1 MMNIKQIR
9 LDSFGPYENWMFQSG
24 PNGVQLVYGAN
35 ESGKTSLLEGM
46 RALLFG
52 GKHKKYGYVNG
63 SLELDKDGIAYHLG
77 RQNKNLDFYS
87 PGGPNLKDEPN
98 QLWWHGLDK
107 KTYNRIFG
115 LTLDDLQGVDVLNE
129 VDVRARFFGAEGGEQ
144 LGNVVKTIEMSAN
157 DLLVAS
163 ASGKRR
169 INVLIEQL
177 QENKARL
184 SALSAHEEQYVE
196 LQQALRASEDTEA
209 EIQNQIKEWQD
220 YREGVEMVLRAW
232 DTYRRSEE
240 ARQHMQR
247 FTPPETLNRDAF
259 LGIDEGLR
267 EARQSMQMWL
277 DKEEALKPENFD
289 PNSPFT
295 MYGQDI
301 EDLIQQGAQWE
312 QLRREC
318 EEGDA
323 YIAKVKEQLD
333 FSRGLQ
339 SAWRKDESVP
349 TDVNWF
355 EGERLSKRLRTA
367 KDQLLYWQGQDPALQ
382 VEAKSSESEAVVKD
396 SSVESDKTGV
406 VNNWAHQ
413 ELEAVIADIAD
424 LEAQIG
430 EEGSTRKAA
439 LPVWLQRIGGIGA
452 VVGVLLSLA
461 GLIALESALYS
472 VGGIVLLILGLGLFW
487 YGWRLRHIDN
497 ADLSRWM
504 RELDRLQQRKAY
516 LETQLDIPLPKE
528 SSNVPN
534 LETAAIEQR
543 YNEEG
548 KQLQANYDK
557 ALAEWQAWIPE
568 GAAKSLNEDDFFS
581 MKHEYDQYY
590 EQLRTIEGYEK
601 RLEEH
606 KESLRVIE
614 DQAVTLWYNLG
625 IEAPVS
631 PTELKRIYNQYKNF
645 QQQMIRWEQKESQR
659 KSYRMEYDNW
669 HRKEKELLLEQKAL
683 LEKSGLSGAN
693 EYRQKLIDEDQYK
706 QWATIY
712 KQSQVQLELLTPEG
726 ENKDLFYR
734 RLREGNKDNWND
746 ELVHADQELGAR
758 KDAMANLYEKRGQ
771 IVEAMR
777 ALGSDQ
783 EQREAIQQRKELE
796 SELESALEDWATQVV
811 IGHCMER
818 AQQSYEEESQPKML
832 ELASQ
837 YINRLT
843 NGTYTLD
850 MWGLQDGLALL
861 NERGDRLP
869 ISRWSSGLA
878 DQVYL
883 ALRLALAKVFS
894 YQVDALPIILD
905 DILVRFDENRQKG
918 ALELLAELGQQQQ
931 IWLFTCQQQVY
942 YMGQAISGIDTH
954 ILQRA

>member
-1 MMNIKQIR
+1 MNIKQIR
-9 LDSFGPYENWMFQSG
+9 LDSFGPYENWMFKAGSS
-24 PNGVQLVYGAN
+24 GVQLIYGAN

-46 RALLFG
+46 RSLLFG
-52 GKHKKYGYVNG
+52 GKHKKYGYVSG
-63 SLELDKDGIAYHLG
+63 SLEIDKEGKIYHLG
-77 RQNKNLDFYS
+77 RQHKKLDFYS
-87 PGGPNLKDEPN
+87 PGEPSLKEEPN

-115 LTLDDLQGVDVLNE
+115 LTLEDLQGVDILNE

-144 LGNVVKTIEMSAN
+144 LGDLVKSIETNAN

-163 ASGKRR
+163 TSGKRR
-169 INVLIEQL
+169 INVLIDQL

-184 SALSAHEEQYVE
+184 SALSEHEVQYVE
-196 LQQALRASEDTEA
+196 LQQTLHASEDTEA
-209 EIQNQIKEWQD
+209 EIKNQIKEWQE

-240 ARQHMQR
+240 ARHHMQQ
-247 FTPPETLNRDAF
+247 FIAPDTLDRNTF
-259 LGIDEGLR
+259 LSIDEGLR
-267 EARQSMQMWL
+267 EARQNMQLWL

-295 MYGQDI
+295 THGQDI
-301 EDLIQQGAQWE
+301 EDLIQQGAKWE

-318 EEGDA
+318 EEGEA
-323 YIAKVKEQLD
+323 YIAKVKEQLE
-333 FSRGLQ
+333 FSKGLQ
-339 SAWRKDESVP
+339 SSWRKDESVP
-349 TDVNWF
+349 SDVNWF

-367 KDQLLYWQGQDPALQ
+367 KDQLLYWQSQAPSLQ
-382 VEAKSSESEAVVKD
+382 KESKISESRTTVPSSEGA
-396 SSVESDKTGV
+396 SVNE
-406 VNNWAHQ
+406 WAHQ
-413 ELEAVIADIAD
+413 ELQTVISDIVD
-424 LEAQIG
+424 LESRIG
-430 EEGSTRKAA
+430 ENGDTRMASM
-439 LPVWLQRIGGIGA
+439 PVWLQRIGGIGA
-452 VVGVLLSLA
+452 VIGVLMSLA
-461 GLIALESALYS
+461 GLIALESVLYS
-472 VGGIVLLILGLGLFW
+472 IGGIILLILGLGLFW
-487 YGWRLRHIDN
+487 YGWRLRHVDDSDI
-497 ADLSRWM
+497 ARWM

-516 LETQLDIPLPKE
+516 LETQLNTPL
-528 SSNVPN
+528 SVMSLDVPN

-543 YNEEG
+543 YKEEG
-548 KQLQANYDK
+548 QQLQANYEK
-557 ALAEWQAWIPE
+557 ALAEWQAWIPD
-568 GAAKSLNEDDFFS
+568 GAAKSLDEEDFFS

-631 PTELKRIYNQYKNF
+631 PTELKRVYNQYKNF

-693 EYRQKLIDEDQYK
+693 EYRQKLIDEDQFK
-706 QWATIY
+706 QWETIY
-712 KQSQVQLELLTPEG
+712 KQSQVQLDLLTPNG

-734 RLREGNKDNWND
+734 RLREGNKENWTD
-746 ELVHADQELGAR
+746 ELAHADQELGAR

-777 ALGSDQ
+777 ALGTDQ
-783 EQREAIQQRKELE
+783 EQREVIQQRQQLE

-811 IGHCMER
+811 ISHCMER
-818 AQQSYEEESQPKML
+818 AQESYEEESQPKML

-837 YINRLT
+837 YIKQLT
-843 NGTYTLD
+843 NGIYTFD

-861 NERGDRLP
+861 NERGNRL
-869 ISRWSSGLA
+869 SMNHWSSGLA

-894 YQVDALPIILD
+894 FQVDALPIILD
-905 DILVRFDENRQKG
+905 DILVRFDEDRQKS
-918 ALELLAELGQQQQ
+918 ALELLAELGKHQQ

>member
-1 MMNIKQIR
+1 MNIKQIR
-9 LDSFGPYENWMFQSG
+9 LDSFGPYENWMFKAGSS
-24 PNGVQLVYGAN
+24 GVQLIYGAN

-46 RALLFG
+46 RSLLFG
-52 GKHKKYGYVNG
+52 GKHKKYGYVSG
-63 SLELDKDGIAYHLG
+63 SLEIDKEGKIYHLG
-77 RQNKNLDFYS
+77 RQHKKLDFYS
-87 PGGPNLKDEPN
+87 PGEPSLKEEPN

-115 LTLDDLQGVDVLNE
+115 LTLEDLQGVDILNE

-144 LGNVVKTIEMSAN
+144 LGDLVKSIETNAN

-163 ASGKRR
+163 TSGKRR
-169 INVLIEQL
+169 INVLIDQL

-184 SALSAHEEQYVE
+184 SALSEHETQYVE
-196 LQQALRASEDTEA
+196 LQQTLHASEDTEA
-209 EIQNQIKEWQD
+209 EIKNQIKEWQE

-240 ARQHMQR
+240 ARHHMQQ
-247 FTPPETLNRDAF
+247 FIAPDTLDRNTF
-259 LGIDEGLR
+259 LSIDEGLR
-267 EARQSMQMWL
+267 EARQNMRLWL

-295 MYGQDI
+295 THGQDI
-301 EDLIQQGAQWE
+301 EDLIQQGAKWE

-318 EEGDA
+318 EEGEA
-323 YIAKVKEQLD
+323 YIAKVKEQLE
-333 FSRGLQ
+333 FSKGLQ
-339 SAWRKDESVP
+339 SSWRKDESVP
-349 TDVNWF
+349 SDVNWF

-367 KDQLLYWQGQDPALQ
+367 KDQLLYWQSQAPSLQ
-382 VEAKSSESEAVVKD
+382 KESKISESRTTVPSSEGA
-396 SSVESDKTGV
+396 SVNE
-406 VNNWAHQ
+406 WAHQ
-413 ELEAVIADIAD
+413 ELQTVISDIVD
-424 LEAQIG
+424 LESRIG
-430 EEGSTRKAA
+430 ENGDTRMASM
-439 LPVWLQRIGGIGA
+439 PVWLQRIGGIGA
-452 VVGVLLSLA
+452 VIGVLMSLA
-461 GLIALESALYS
+461 GLIALESVLYS
-472 VGGIVLLILGLGLFW
+472 IGGIILLILGLGLFW
-487 YGWRLRHIDN
+487 YGWRLRHVDDSDI
-497 ADLSRWM
+497 ARWM

-516 LETQLDIPLPKE
+516 LETQLNTPLSVM
-528 SSNVPN
+528 SSDVPN

-543 YNEEG
+543 YKEEG
-548 KQLQANYDK
+548 QQLQANYEK
-557 ALAEWQAWIPE
+557 ALAEWQAWIPD
-568 GAAKSLNEDDFFS
+568 GAAKSLDEEDFFS

-631 PTELKRIYNQYKNF
+631 PTELKRVYNQYKNF

-693 EYRQKLIDEDQYK
+693 EYRQKLIDEDQFK
-706 QWATIY
+706 QWETIY
-712 KQSQVQLELLTPEG
+712 KQSQVQLDLLTPNG

-734 RLREGNKDNWND
+734 RLREGNKENWTD
-746 ELVHADQELGAR
+746 ELAHADQELEAR
-758 KDAMANLYEKRGQ
+758 KDAMTNLYEKRGQ
-771 IVEAMR
+771 VVEAMR
-777 ALGSDQ
+777 ALGTDQ
-783 EQREAIQQRKELE
+783 EQREVIQQRQQLE

-811 IGHCMER
+811 ISHCMER
-818 AQQSYEEESQPKML
+818 AQESYEEESQPKML

-837 YINRLT
+837 YIKQLT
-843 NGTYTLD
+843 NGIYTFD

-861 NERGDRLP
+861 NERGDRL
-869 ISRWSSGLA
+869 SMSHWSSGLA

-894 YQVDALPIILD
+894 FQVDALPIILD
-905 DILVRFDENRQKG
+905 DILVRFDEDRQKS
-918 ALELLAELGQQQQ
+918 ALELLAELGKHQQ

>member
-1 MMNIKQIR
+1 MNIKQIR
-9 LDSFGPYENWMFQSG
+9 LDSFGPYENWMFKAGSS
-24 PNGVQLVYGAN
+24 GVQLIYGAN

-46 RALLFG
+46 RSLLFG
-52 GKHKKYGYVNG
+52 GKHKKYGYVSG
-63 SLELDKDGIAYHLG
+63 SLEIDKEGKIYHLG
-77 RQNKNLDFYS
+77 RQHKKLDFYS
-87 PGGPNLKDEPN
+87 PGEPSLKEEPN

-115 LTLDDLQGVDVLNE
+115 LTLEDLQGVDILNE

-144 LGNVVKTIEMSAN
+144 LGDLVKSIETNAN

-163 ASGKRR
+163 TSGKRR
-169 INVLIEQL
+169 INVLIDQL

-184 SALSAHEEQYVE
+184 SALSEHETQYVE
-196 LQQALRASEDTEA
+196 LQQTLHASEDTEA
-209 EIQNQIKEWQD
+209 EIKNQIKEWQE
-220 YREGVEMVLRAW
+220 YREGIEMVLRAW

-240 ARQHMQR
+240 ARHHMQQ
-247 FTPPETLNRDAF
+247 FIAPDTLDRNTF
-259 LGIDEGLR
+259 LSIDEGLR
-267 EARQSMQMWL
+267 EARQNMQLWL

-295 MYGQDI
+295 THGQDI
-301 EDLIQQGAQWE
+301 EDLIQQGAKWE

-318 EEGDA
+318 EEGEA
-323 YIAKVKEQLD
+323 YIAKVKEQLE
-333 FSRGLQ
+333 FSKGLQ
-339 SAWRKDESVP
+339 SSWRKDESVP
-349 TDVNWF
+349 SDVNWF

-367 KDQLLYWQGQDPALQ
+367 KDQLLYWQSQAPSLQ
-382 VEAKSSESEAVVKD
+382 KESKISESRTTVPSSEGA
-396 SSVESDKTGV
+396 SVNE
-406 VNNWAHQ
+406 WAHQ
-413 ELEAVIADIAD
+413 ELQTVISDIVD
-424 LEAQIG
+424 LESRIG
-430 EEGSTRKAA
+430 ENGDTRMASM
-439 LPVWLQRIGGIGA
+439 PVWLQRIGGIGA
-452 VVGVLLSLA
+452 VIGVLMSLA
-461 GLIALESALYS
+461 GLIALESVLYS
-472 VGGIVLLILGLGLFW
+472 IGGIILLILGLGLFW
-487 YGWRLRHIDN
+487 YGWRLRHVDDSDI
-497 ADLSRWM
+497 ARWM

-516 LETQLDIPLPKE
+516 LETQLNTPLSVM
-528 SSNVPN
+528 SSDVPN

-543 YNEEG
+543 YKEEG
-548 KQLQANYDK
+548 QQLQANYEK
-557 ALAEWQAWIPE
+557 ALAEWQAWIPD
-568 GAAKSLNEDDFFS
+568 GAAKSLDEEDFFS

-631 PTELKRIYNQYKNF
+631 PTELKRVYNQYKNF

-693 EYRQKLIDEDQYK
+693 EYRQKLIDEDQFK
-706 QWATIY
+706 QWETIY
-712 KQSQVQLELLTPEG
+712 KQSQVQLDLLTPNG

-734 RLREGNKDNWND
+734 RLREGNKENWTD
-746 ELVHADQELGAR
+746 ELAHADQELEAR
-758 KDAMANLYEKRGQ
+758 KDAMTNLYEKRGQ
-771 IVEAMR
+771 VVEAMR
-777 ALGSDQ
+777 ALGTDQ
-783 EQREAIQQRKELE
+783 EQREVIQQRQQLE

-811 IGHCMER
+811 ISHCMER
-818 AQQSYEEESQPKML
+818 AQESYEEESQPKML

-837 YINRLT
+837 YIKQLT
-843 NGTYTLD
+843 NGIYTFD

-861 NERGDRLP
+861 NERGDRL
-869 ISRWSSGLA
+869 SMSHWSSGLA

-894 YQVDALPIILD
+894 FQVDALPIILD
-905 DILVRFDENRQKG
+905 DILVRFDEDRQKS
-918 ALELLAELGQQQQ
+918 ALELLAELGKHQQ

>member
-1 MMNIKQIR
+1 MNIKQIR
-9 LDSFGPYENWMFQSG
+9 LDSFGPYENWMFKAGSS
-24 PNGVQLVYGAN
+24 GVQLIYGAN

-46 RALLFG
+46 RSLLFG
-52 GKHKKYGYVNG
+52 GKHKKYGYVSG
-63 SLELDKDGIAYHLG
+63 SLEIDKEGKIYHLG
-77 RQNKNLDFYS
+77 RQHKKLDFYS
-87 PGGPNLKDEPN
+87 PGELSLKEEPN

-115 LTLDDLQGVDVLNE
+115 LTLEDLQGVDILNE

-144 LGNVVKTIEMSAN
+144 LGDLVKSIETNAN

-163 ASGKRR
+163 TSGKRR
-169 INVLIEQL
+169 INVLIDQL

-184 SALSAHEEQYVE
+184 SALSEHETQYVE
-196 LQQALRASEDTEA
+196 LQQTLHASEDTEA
-209 EIQNQIKEWQD
+209 EIKNQIKEWQE

-240 ARQHMQR
+240 ARHHMQQ
-247 FTPPETLNRDAF
+247 FIAPDTLDRNTF
-259 LGIDEGLR
+259 LSIDEGLR
-267 EARQSMQMWL
+267 EARQNMQLWL

-295 MYGQDI
+295 THGQDI
-301 EDLIQQGAQWE
+301 EDLIQQGAKWE

-318 EEGDA
+318 EEGEA
-323 YIAKVKEQLD
+323 YIAKVKEQLE
-333 FSRGLQ
+333 FSKGLQ
-339 SAWRKDESVP
+339 SSWRKDESVP
-349 TDVNWF
+349 SDVNWF

-367 KDQLLYWQGQDPALQ
+367 KDQLLYWQSQAPSLQ
-382 VEAKSSESEAVVKD
+382 KESKISESRTTVPSSEGA
-396 SSVESDKTGV
+396 SVNE
-406 VNNWAHQ
+406 WAHQ
-413 ELEAVIADIAD
+413 ELQTVISDIVD
-424 LEAQIG
+424 LESRIG
-430 EEGSTRKAA
+430 ENGDTRMASM
-439 LPVWLQRIGGIGA
+439 PVWLQRIGGIGA
-452 VVGVLLSLA
+452 VIGVLMSLA
-461 GLIALESALYS
+461 GLIALESVLYS
-472 VGGIVLLILGLGLFW
+472 IGGIILLILGLGLFW
-487 YGWRLRHIDN
+487 YGWRLRHVDDSDI
-497 ADLSRWM
+497 ARWM

-516 LETQLDIPLPKE
+516 LETQLNTPLSVM
-528 SSNVPN
+528 SSDVPN

-543 YNEEG
+543 YKEEG
-548 KQLQANYDK
+548 QQLQANYEK
-557 ALAEWQAWIPE
+557 ALAEWQAWIPD
-568 GAAKSLNEDDFFS
+568 GAAKSLDEEDFFS

-631 PTELKRIYNQYKNF
+631 PTELKRVYNQYKNF

-693 EYRQKLIDEDQYK
+693 EYRQKLIDEDQFK
-706 QWATIY
+706 QWETIY
-712 KQSQVQLELLTPEG
+712 KQSQVQLDLLTPNG

-734 RLREGNKDNWND
+734 RLREGNKENWTD
-746 ELVHADQELGAR
+746 ELAHADQELEAR
-758 KDAMANLYEKRGQ
+758 KDAMTNLYEKRGQ
-771 IVEAMR
+771 VVEAMR
-777 ALGSDQ
+777 ALGTDQ
-783 EQREAIQQRKELE
+783 EQREVIQQRQQLE

-811 IGHCMER
+811 ISHCMER
-818 AQQSYEEESQPKML
+818 AQESYEEESQPKML

-837 YINRLT
+837 YIKQLT
-843 NGTYTLD
+843 NGIYTFD

-861 NERGDRLP
+861 NERGDRL
-869 ISRWSSGLA
+869 SMSHWSSGLA

-894 YQVDALPIILD
+894 FQVDALPIILD
-905 DILVRFDENRQKG
+905 DILVRFDEDRQKS
-918 ALELLAELGQQQQ
+918 ALELLAELGKHQQ

>member
-9 LDSFGPYENWMFQSG
+9 LDSFGPYENWMFKSG
-24 PNGVQLVYGAN
+24 SSGVQLIYGAN

-46 RALLFG
+46 RSLLFG
-52 GKHKKYGYVNG
+52 GKHKKYGYVSG
-63 SLELDKDGIAYHLG
+63 SLEIDKEGRTYHLG
-77 RQNKNLDFYS
+77 RQNKKLDFYS
-87 PGGPNLKDEPN
+87 PGEPSFKEEPN

-115 LTLDDLQGVDVLNE
+115 LTLEDLQGVDILNE

-144 LGNVVKTIEMSAN
+144 LGDLVKSIETNAN

-163 ASGKRR
+163 TSGKRR
-169 INVLIEQL
+169 INMLIDQL

-184 SALSAHEEQYVE
+184 SALSEHETQYVE
-196 LQQALRASEDTEA
+196 LQQTLHASEDTEA
-209 EIQNQIKEWQD
+209 EIKNQIKEWQE

-240 ARQHMQR
+240 ARHHMQQ
-247 FTPPETLNRDAF
+247 FIAPDTLDRNTF
-259 LGIDEGLR
+259 LSIDEGLR
-267 EARQSMQMWL
+267 EARQNMRLWL

-295 MYGQDI
+295 THGQDI
-301 EDLIQQGAQWE
+301 EDLIQQGAKWE

-318 EEGDA
+318 EEGEA
-323 YIAKVKEQLD
+323 YIAKVKEQLE
-333 FSRGLQ
+333 FSKGLQ
-339 SAWRKDESVP
+339 SSWRKDESVP
-349 TDVNWF
+349 SDVNWF

-367 KDQLLYWQGQDPALQ
+367 KDQLLYWQSQAPSLQ
-382 VEAKSSESEAVVKD
+382 KESKISESRTTVPSSEGA
-396 SSVESDKTGV
+396 SVNE
-406 VNNWAHQ
+406 WANQ
-413 ELEAVIADIAD
+413 ELQTVISDIVD
-424 LEAQIG
+424 LESRIG
-430 EEGSTRKAA
+430 ENGDTRMASM
-439 LPVWLQRIGGIGA
+439 PVWLQRIGGIGA
-452 VVGVLLSLA
+452 VIGVLMSLA
-461 GLIALESALYS
+461 GLIALESVLYS
-472 VGGIVLLILGLGLFW
+472 IGGIILLILGLGLFW
-487 YGWRLRHIDN
+487 YGWRLRHVDDSDI
-497 ADLSRWM
+497 ARWM

-516 LETQLDIPLPKE
+516 LETQLNTPLSVM
-528 SSNVPN
+528 SSDVPN

-543 YNEEG
+543 YKEEG
-548 KQLQANYDK
+548 QQLQANYEK
-557 ALAEWQAWIPE
+557 ALAEWQAWIPD
-568 GAAKSLNEDDFFS
+568 GAAKSLDEEDFFS

-631 PTELKRIYNQYKNF
+631 PTELKRVYNQYKNF

-693 EYRQKLIDEDQYK
+693 EYRQKLIDEDQFK
-706 QWATIY
+706 QWETIY
-712 KQSQVQLELLTPEG
+712 KQSQVQLDLLTPNG

-734 RLREGNKDNWND
+734 RLREGNKENWTD
-746 ELVHADQELGAR
+746 ELAHADQELGAR

-777 ALGSDQ
+777 ALGTDQ
-783 EQREAIQQRKELE
+783 EQREVIQQRQQLE

-811 IGHCMER
+811 ISHCMER
-818 AQQSYEEESQPKML
+818 AQESYEEESQPKML

-837 YINRLT
+837 YIKQLT
-843 NGTYTLD
+843 NGIYTFD

-861 NERGDRLP
+861 NERGDRL
-869 ISRWSSGLA
+869 SMSHWSSGLA

-894 YQVDALPIILD
+894 FQVDALPIILD
-905 DILVRFDENRQKG
+905 DILVRFDEDRQKS
-918 ALELLAELGQQQQ
+918 ALKLLAELGKHQQ

>member
-1 MMNIKQIR
+1 MNIKQIR
-9 LDSFGPYENWMFQSG
+9 LDSFGPYENWMFKSG
-24 PNGVQLVYGAN
+24 SSGVQLIYGAN

-46 RALLFG
+46 RSLLFG
-52 GKHKKYGYVNG
+52 GKHKKYGYVSG
-63 SLELDKDGIAYHLG
+63 SLEIDKEGRTYHLG
-77 RQNKNLDFYS
+77 RQHKKLDFYS
-87 PGGPNLKDEPN
+87 LGEPSFKEEPN

-115 LTLDDLQGVDVLNE
+115 LTLEDLQGVDILNE

-144 LGNVVKTIEMSAN
+144 LGDLVKSIEMNAN

-163 ASGKRR
+163 TSGKRR
-169 INVLIEQL
+169 INVLIDQL

-184 SALSAHEEQYVE
+184 SALSEHEAQYVE
-196 LQQALRASEDTEA
+196 LQQTLHASEDTEA
-209 EIQNQIKEWQD
+209 EIKNQIKEWQE

-240 ARQHMQR
+240 ARHHMQQ
-247 FTPPETLNRDAF
+247 FIAPDTLDRNTF
-259 LGIDEGLR
+259 LSIDEGLR
-267 EARQSMQMWL
+267 EARQNMQLWL

-295 MYGQDI
+295 THGQDI
-301 EDLIQQGAQWE
+301 EDLIQQGAKWE

-318 EEGDA
+318 EEGEA
-323 YIAKVKEQLD
+323 YIAKVKEQLE
-333 FSRGLQ
+333 FSKGLQ
-339 SAWRKDESVP
+339 SSWRKDESVP
-349 TDVNWF
+349 SDVNWF

-367 KDQLLYWQGQDPALQ
+367 KDQLLYWQSQAPSLQ
-382 VEAKSSESEAVVKD
+382 KESKISESRTTVPSSEGA
-396 SSVESDKTGV
+396 SVNE
-406 VNNWAHQ
+406 WAHQ
-413 ELEAVIADIAD
+413 ELQTVISDIVD
-424 LEAQIG
+424 LESRIG
-430 EEGSTRKAA
+430 ENGDTRMASM
-439 LPVWLQRIGGIGA
+439 PVWLQRIGGIGA
-452 VVGVLLSLA
+452 VIGVLMSLA
-461 GLIALESALYS
+461 GLIALESVLYS
-472 VGGIVLLILGLGLFW
+472 IGGIILLILGLGLFW
-487 YGWRLRHIDN
+487 YGWRLRHVDDSDI
-497 ADLSRWM
+497 ARWM

-516 LETQLDIPLPKE
+516 LETQLNTPLSVM
-528 SSNVPN
+528 SSDVPN

-543 YNEEG
+543 YKEEG
-548 KQLQANYDK
+548 QQLQANYEK
-557 ALAEWQAWIPE
+557 ALAEWQAWIPD
-568 GAAKSLNEDDFFS
+568 GAAKSLDEEDFFS

-631 PTELKRIYNQYKNF
+631 PTELKRVYNQYKNF

-693 EYRQKLIDEDQYK
+693 EYRQKLIDEDQFK
-706 QWATIY
+706 QWETIY
-712 KQSQVQLELLTPEG
+712 KQSQVQLDLLTPNG

-734 RLREGNKDNWND
+734 RLREGNKENWTD
-746 ELVHADQELGAR
+746 ELAHADQELEAR
-758 KDAMANLYEKRGQ
+758 KDAMTNLYEKRGQ
-771 IVEAMR
+771 VVEAMR
-777 ALGSDQ
+777 ALGTDQ
-783 EQREAIQQRKELE
+783 EQREVIQQRQQLE

-811 IGHCMER
+811 ISHCMER
-818 AQQSYEEESQPKML
+818 AQESYEEESQPKML

-837 YINRLT
+837 YIKQLT
-843 NGTYTLD
+843 NGIYTFD

-861 NERGDRLP
+861 NERGDRL
-869 ISRWSSGLA
+869 SMSHWSSGLA

-894 YQVDALPIILD
+894 FQVDALPIILD
-905 DILVRFDENRQKG
+905 DILVRFDEDRQKS
-918 ALELLAELGQQQQ
+918 ALELLAELGKHQQ

>member
-1 MMNIKQIR
+1 MNIKQIR
-9 LDSFGPYENWMFQSG
+9 LDSFGPYENWTFKSG

-46 RALLFG
+46 RSLLFG
-52 GKHKKYGYVNG
+52 GKHKKYGYVSG
-63 SLELDKDGIAYHLG
+63 SLELDKEGTTYHLG

-87 PGGPNLKDEPN
+87 PGEPSIKDEPN

-115 LTLDDLQGVDVLNE
+115 LTLEDLQGVDILNE

-144 LGNVVKTIEMSAN
+144 LGDVVKSIETNAN

-169 INVLIEQL
+169 INVLIDQL

-184 SALSAHEEQYVE
+184 SALGEHETQYVE
-196 LQQALRASEDTEA
+196 LQQALKASEDTEA

-240 ARQHMQR
+240 ARRRMQQ
-247 FTPPETLNRDAF
+247 FTSPDTLDRDAF
-259 LGIDEGLR
+259 LSIDEGLR
-267 EARQSMQMWL
+267 EARQNMQLWL

-295 MYGQDI
+295 TYGQDI
-301 EDLIQQGAQWE
+301 EDLIQQGAKWE

-318 EEGDA
+318 EEGEA

-339 SAWRKDESVP
+339 SSWRKDESVP

-367 KDQLLYWQGQDPALQ
+367 KDQLLYWQSQAPSLQ
-382 VEAKSSESEAVVKD
+382 KEPKISED
-396 SSVESDKTGV
+396 SSSVDTGENSP
-406 VNNWAHQ
+406 VNTWAQQ
-413 ELEAVIADIAD
+413 ELQAVMTDIAD
-424 LEAQIG
+424 LESRLG
-430 EEGSTRKAA
+430 EHGSIRMAA
-439 LPVWLQRIGGIGA
+439 MPIWLQRIGGIGA
-452 VVGVLLSLA
+452 VVGVLMSLA
-461 GLIALESALYS
+461 GLIALESVLYS
-472 VGGIVLLILGLGLFW
+472 IGGIILLILGLGLFW
-487 YGWRLRHIDN
+487 YGWRLRHVDDSDV
-497 ADLSRWM
+497 ARLM
-504 RELDRLQQRKAY
+504 RELERLQQRKSY
-516 LETQLDIPLPKE
+516 LETQLDAPLPVA
-528 SSNVPN
+528 SDVPN

-543 YNEEG
+543 YNDEG
-548 KQLQANYDK
+548 KQLQANYEK

-568 GAAKSLNEDDFFS
+568 GAAKSLDEDDFFS
-581 MKHEYDQYY
+581 MKHEYDQYS

-601 RLEEH
+601 RLDEH
-606 KESLRVIE
+606 KESLRLIE

-625 IEAPVS
+625 VEAPVS

-693 EYRQKLIDEDQYK
+693 EYRQKLIDEDQFK
-706 QWATIY
+706 QWETIY
-712 KQSQVQLELLTPEG
+712 KQSQVQLGLLTPDG

-734 RLREGNKDNWND
+734 RLREENKENWTD
-746 ELVHADQELGAR
+746 ELAHADQELNAR

-783 EQREAIQQRKELE
+783 EQREAIQQRQELE

-811 IGHCMER
+811 IAHCMER

-837 YINRLT
+837 YIKRLT
-843 NGTYTLD
+843 NGAYTFD

-861 NERGDRLP
+861 NERGERLP
-869 ISRWSSGLA
+869 IHHWSSGLA

-905 DILVRFDENRQKG
+905 DILVRFDEERQKS
-918 ALELLAELGQQQQ
+918 ALELLAELGEHQQ

-942 YMGQAISGIDTH
+942 YMGQAIAGIDTH

>member
-1 MMNIKQIR
+1 MNIKQIR
-9 LDSFGPYENWMFQSG
+9 LDSFGPYENWTFKSG

-46 RALLFG
+46 RSLLFG
-52 GKHKKYGYVNG
+52 GKHKKYGYVSG
-63 SLELDKDGIAYHLG
+63 SLELDKEGTAYHLG

-87 PGGPNLKDEPN
+87 PGEPSIKDEPN

-115 LTLDDLQGVDVLNE
+115 LTLEDLQGVDILNE

-144 LGNVVKTIEMSAN
+144 LGDVVKSIETNAN

-169 INVLIEQL
+169 INVLIERL

-184 SALSAHEEQYVE
+184 SALGEHETQYVE
-196 LQQALRASEDTEA
+196 LQQALKASEDTEA

-240 ARQHMQR
+240 ARRRMQQ
-247 FTPPETLNRDAF
+247 FTSPDTLDRDAF
-259 LGIDEGLR
+259 LSIDEGLR
-267 EARQSMQMWL
+267 EARQNMQLWL

-295 MYGQDI
+295 TYGQDI
-301 EDLIQQGAQWE
+301 EDLIQQGAKWE

-318 EEGDA
+318 EEGEA

-339 SAWRKDESVP
+339 SSWRKDESVP

-367 KDQLLYWQGQDPALQ
+367 KDQLLYWQSQAPSLQ
-382 VEAKSSESEAVVKD
+382 KEPKISED
-396 SSVESDKTGV
+396 SSSVDTGENSP
-406 VNNWAHQ
+406 VNTWAQQ
-413 ELEAVIADIAD
+413 ELQAVMTDIAD
-424 LEAQIG
+424 LESRLG
-430 EEGSTRKAA
+430 EHGSIRMAA
-439 LPVWLQRIGGIGA
+439 MPIWLQRIGGIGA
-452 VVGVLLSLA
+452 VVGVLMSLA
-461 GLIALESALYS
+461 GLIALESVLYS
-472 VGGIVLLILGLGLFW
+472 IGGIILLILGLGLFW
-487 YGWRLRHIDN
+487 YGWRLRHVDDSDV
-497 ADLSRWM
+497 ARLM
-504 RELDRLQQRKAY
+504 RELERLQQRKSY
-516 LETQLDIPLPKE
+516 LETQLDAPLPVA
-528 SSNVPN
+528 SDVPN

-543 YNEEG
+543 YNDEG
-548 KQLQANYDK
+548 KQLQANYEK

-568 GAAKSLNEDDFFS
+568 GAAKSLDEDDFFS
-581 MKHEYDQYY
+581 MKHEYDQYS

-601 RLEEH
+601 RLDEH

-625 IEAPVS
+625 VEAPVS

-693 EYRQKLIDEDQYK
+693 EYRQKLIDEDQFK
-706 QWATIY
+706 QWETIY
-712 KQSQVQLELLTPEG
+712 KQSQVQLGLLTPDG

-734 RLREGNKDNWND
+734 RLREENKENWTD
-746 ELVHADQELGAR
+746 ELAHADQELNAR

-777 ALGSDQ
+777 ALGSNQ
-783 EQREAIQQRKELE
+783 EQREAIQQRQELE

-811 IGHCMER
+811 IAHCMER

-837 YINRLT
+837 YIKRLT
-843 NGTYTLD
+843 NGAYTFD

-861 NERGDRLP
+861 NERGERLP
-869 ISRWSSGLA
+869 IHHWSSGLA

-905 DILVRFDENRQKG
+905 DILVRFDEDRQKS
-918 ALELLAELGQQQQ
+918 ALELLAELGEHQQ

-942 YMGQAISGIDTH
+942 YMGQAIAGIDTH

>member
-1 MMNIKQIR
+1 MNIKQIR
-9 LDSFGPYENWMFQSG
+9 LDSFGPYENWMFKAGSS
-24 PNGVQLVYGAN
+24 GVQLIYGAN

-46 RALLFG
+46 RSLLFG
-52 GKHKKYGYVNG
+52 GKHKKYGYVSG
-63 SLELDKDGIAYHLG
+63 SLEIDKEGKIYHLG
-77 RQNKNLDFYS
+77 RQHKKLDFYS
-87 PGGPNLKDEPN
+87 PGEPSFKEEPN

-115 LTLDDLQGVDVLNE
+115 LTLEDLQGVDILNE

-144 LGNVVKTIEMSAN
+144 LGDLVKSIETNAN

-163 ASGKRR
+163 TSGKRR
-169 INVLIEQL
+169 INVLIDQL

-184 SALSAHEEQYVE
+184 SALSEHETQYVE
-196 LQQALRASEDTEA
+196 LQQTLHASEDTEA
-209 EIQNQIKEWQD
+209 EIKNQIKEWQE

-240 ARQHMQR
+240 ARHHMQQ
-247 FTPPETLNRDAF
+247 FIAPDTLDRNTF
-259 LGIDEGLR
+259 LSIDEGLR
-267 EARQSMQMWL
+267 EARQNMQLWL

-295 MYGQDI
+295 THGQDI
-301 EDLIQQGAQWE
+301 EDLIQQGAKWE

-318 EEGDA
+318 EEGEA
-323 YIAKVKEQLD
+323 YIAKVKEQLE
-333 FSRGLQ
+333 FSKGLQ
-339 SAWRKDESVP
+339 SSWRKDESVP
-349 TDVNWF
+349 SDVNWF

-367 KDQLLYWQGQDPALQ
+367 KDQLLYWQSQAPSLQ
-382 VEAKSSESEAVVKD
+382 KESKISESRTTVPSSEGA
-396 SSVESDKTGV
+396 SVNE
-406 VNNWAHQ
+406 WAHQ
-413 ELEAVIADIAD
+413 ELQTVISDIVD
-424 LEAQIG
+424 LESRIG
-430 EEGSTRKAA
+430 ENGDTRMASM
-439 LPVWLQRIGGIGA
+439 PVWLQRIGGIGA
-452 VVGVLLSLA
+452 VIGVLMSLA
-461 GLIALESALYS
+461 GLIALESVLYS
-472 VGGIVLLILGLGLFW
+472 IGGIILLILGLGLFW
-487 YGWRLRHIDN
+487 YGWRLRHVDDSDI
-497 ADLSRWM
+497 ARWM

-516 LETQLDIPLPKE
+516 LETQLNTPLSVM
-528 SSNVPN
+528 SSDVPN

-543 YNEEG
+543 YKEEG
-548 KQLQANYDK
+548 QQLQANYEK
-557 ALAEWQAWIPE
+557 ALAEWQAWIPD
-568 GAAKSLNEDDFFS
+568 GAAKSLDEEDFFS

-631 PTELKRIYNQYKNF
+631 PTELKRVYNQYKNF

-693 EYRQKLIDEDQYK
+693 EYRQKLIDEDQFK
-706 QWATIY
+706 QWETIY
-712 KQSQVQLELLTPEG
+712 KQSQVQLDLLTPNG

-734 RLREGNKDNWND
+734 RLREGNKENWTD
-746 ELVHADQELGAR
+746 ELAHADQELEAR
-758 KDAMANLYEKRGQ
+758 KDAMTNLYEKRGQ
-771 IVEAMR
+771 VVEAMR
-777 ALGSDQ
+777 ALGTDQ
-783 EQREAIQQRKELE
+783 EQREVIQQRQQLE

-811 IGHCMER
+811 ISHCMER
-818 AQQSYEEESQPKML
+818 AQESYEEESQPKML

-837 YINRLT
+837 YIKQLT
-843 NGTYTLD
+843 NGIYTFD

-861 NERGDRLP
+861 NERGDRL
-869 ISRWSSGLA
+869 SMSHWSSGLA

-894 YQVDALPIILD
+894 FQVDALPIILD
-905 DILVRFDENRQKG
+905 DILVRFDEDRQKS
-918 ALELLAELGQQQQ
+918 ALELLAELGKHQQ

>member
-1 MMNIKQIR
+1 MNIKQIR
-9 LDSFGPYENWMFQSG
+9 LDSFGPYENWTFKSG

-46 RALLFG
+46 RSLLFG
-52 GKHKKYGYVNG
+52 GKHKKYGYVSG
-63 SLELDKDGIAYHLG
+63 SLELDKEGTAYHLG

-87 PGGPNLKDEPN
+87 PGEPSIKDEPN

-115 LTLDDLQGVDVLNE
+115 LTLEDLQGVDILNE

-144 LGNVVKTIEMSAN
+144 LGGVVKSIETNAN

-169 INVLIEQL
+169 INVLIDQL
-177 QENKARL
+177 QENKVRL
-184 SALSAHEEQYVE
+184 SALGEHETQYVE
-196 LQQALRASEDTEA
+196 LQQALKASEDTEA

-240 ARQHMQR
+240 ARRRMQQ
-247 FTPPETLNRDAF
+247 FTSPDTLDRDAF
-259 LGIDEGLR
+259 LSIDEGLR
-267 EARQSMQMWL
+267 EARQNMQLWL

-295 MYGQDI
+295 TYGQDI
-301 EDLIQQGAQWE
+301 EDLIQQGAKWE

-318 EEGDA
+318 EEGEA

-339 SAWRKDESVP
+339 SSWRKDESVP

-367 KDQLLYWQGQDPALQ
+367 KDQLLYWQSQAPSLQ
-382 VEAKSSESEAVVKD
+382 KEPKISED
-396 SSVESDKTGV
+396 SSSVDTCENSP
-406 VNNWAHQ
+406 VNTWAQQ
-413 ELEAVIADIAD
+413 ELQAVMTDIAD
-424 LEAQIG
+424 LESRLG
-430 EEGSTRKAA
+430 EHGSIRMAA
-439 LPVWLQRIGGIGA
+439 MPIWLQRIGGIGA
-452 VVGVLLSLA
+452 VIGVLMSLA
-461 GLIALESALYS
+461 GLIALESVLYS
-472 VGGIVLLILGLGLFW
+472 IGGIILLILGLGLFW
-487 YGWRLRHIDN
+487 YGWRLRHVDDSDV
-497 ADLSRWM
+497 ARLM
-504 RELDRLQQRKAY
+504 RELERLQQRKSY
-516 LETQLDIPLPKE
+516 LETQLDAPLPVA
-528 SSNVPN
+528 SDVPN

-543 YNEEG
+543 YNDEG
-548 KQLQANYDK
+548 KQLQANYEK

-568 GAAKSLNEDDFFS
+568 GAAKSLDEDDFFS
-581 MKHEYDQYY
+581 MKHEYDQYS

-601 RLEEH
+601 RLDEH
-606 KESLRVIE
+606 KESLRLIE

-625 IEAPVS
+625 VEAPVS

-693 EYRQKLIDEDQYK
+693 EYRQKLIDEDQFK
-706 QWATIY
+706 QWETIY
-712 KQSQVQLELLTPEG
+712 KQSQVQLDLLTPDG

-734 RLREGNKDNWND
+734 RLREENKENWTD
-746 ELVHADQELGAR
+746 ELAHADQELNAR

-783 EQREAIQQRKELE
+783 EQREAIQQRQELE

-811 IGHCMER
+811 IAHCMER

-837 YINRLT
+837 YIKRLT
-843 NGTYTLD
+843 NGAYTFD

-861 NERGDRLP
+861 NERGERLP
-869 ISRWSSGLA
+869 IYHWSSGLA

-905 DILVRFDENRQKG
+905 DILVRFDEDRQKS
-918 ALELLAELGQQQQ
+918 ALELLAELGEHQQ

-942 YMGQAISGIDTH
+942 YMGQAIAGIDTH

>member
-1 MMNIKQIR
+1 MNIKQIR
-9 LDSFGPYENWMFQSG
+9 LDSFGPYENWTFKSG

-46 RALLFG
+46 RSLLFG
-52 GKHKKYGYVNG
+52 GKHKKYGYVSG
-63 SLELDKDGIAYHLG
+63 SLELDKEGTAYHLG

-87 PGGPNLKDEPN
+87 PGEPSIKDEPN

-115 LTLDDLQGVDVLNE
+115 LTLEDLQGVDILNE

-144 LGNVVKTIEMSAN
+144 LGGVVKSIET
-157 DLLVAS
+157 
-163 ASGKRR
+163 
-169 INVLIEQL
+169 
-177 QENKARL
+177 ARL
-184 SALSAHEEQYVE
+184 SALGEHETQYVE
-196 LQQALRASEDTEA
+196 LQQALKASEDTEA

-240 ARQHMQR
+240 ARRRMQQ
-247 FTPPETLNRDAF
+247 FTSPDTLDRDAF
-259 LGIDEGLR
+259 LSIDEGLR
-267 EARQSMQMWL
+267 EARQNMQLWL

-295 MYGQDI
+295 TYGQDI
-301 EDLIQQGAQWE
+301 EDLIQQGAKWE

-318 EEGDA
+318 EEGEA

-339 SAWRKDESVP
+339 SSWRKDESVP

-367 KDQLLYWQGQDPALQ
+367 KDQLLYWQSQAPSLQ
-382 VEAKSSESEAVVKD
+382 KEPKISED
-396 SSVESDKTGV
+396 SSSVDTGENSP
-406 VNNWAHQ
+406 VNTWAQQ
-413 ELEAVIADIAD
+413 ELQAVMTDIVD
-424 LEAQIG
+424 LESRLG
-430 EEGSTRKAA
+430 EHGSIRMATM
-439 LPVWLQRIGGIGA
+439 PIWLQRIGGIGA
-452 VVGVLLSLA
+452 VVGVLMSLA
-461 GLIALESALYS
+461 GLIALESVLYS
-472 VGGIVLLILGLGLFW
+472 IGGIILLILGLGLFW
-487 YGWRLRHIDN
+487 YGWRLRHVDDSDV
-497 ADLSRWM
+497 ARLM
-504 RELDRLQQRKAY
+504 RELERLQQRKSY
-516 LETQLDIPLPKE
+516 LETQLDAPLPVA
-528 SSNVPN
+528 SDVPN

-543 YNEEG
+543 YNDEG
-548 KQLQANYDK
+548 KQLQANYEK

-568 GAAKSLNEDDFFS
+568 GAAKSLDEDDFFS
-581 MKHEYDQYY
+581 MKHEFDQYY

-601 RLEEH
+601 RLDEH

-625 IEAPVS
+625 VEAPVS

-693 EYRQKLIDEDQYK
+693 EYRQKLIDEDQFK
-706 QWATIY
+706 QWEKIY
-712 KQSQVQLELLTPEG
+712 KQSQVQLDLLTPDG

-734 RLREGNKDNWND
+734 RLREGNKENWTD
-746 ELVHADQELGAR
+746 ELAHADQELNAR

-777 ALGSDQ
+777 ALGSNQ
-783 EQREAIQQRKELE
+783 EQREAIQQRQELE

-811 IGHCMER
+811 IAHCMER

-837 YINRLT
+837 YIKRLT
-843 NGTYTLD
+843 NGAYTFD

-861 NERGDRLP
+861 NERGERLP
-869 ISRWSSGLA
+869 IHHWSSGLA

-905 DILVRFDENRQKG
+905 DILVRFDEERQKS
-918 ALELLAELGQQQQ
+918 ALELLAELGEHQQ

-942 YMGQAISGIDTH
+942 YMGQAIAGIDTH

>member
-9 LDSFGPYENWMFQSG
+9 LDSFGPYENWMFKAGSS
-24 PNGVQLVYGAN
+24 GVQLIYGAN

-46 RALLFG
+46 RSLLFG
-52 GKHKKYGYVNG
+52 GKHKKYGYVSG
-63 SLELDKDGIAYHLG
+63 SLEIDKEGKIYHLG
-77 RQNKNLDFYS
+77 RQHKKLDFYS
-87 PGGPNLKDEPN
+87 PGEPSLKEEPN

-115 LTLDDLQGVDVLNE
+115 LTLEDLQGVDILNE

-144 LGNVVKTIEMSAN
+144 LGDLVKSIETNAN

-163 ASGKRR
+163 TSGKRR
-169 INVLIEQL
+169 INVLIDQL

-184 SALSAHEEQYVE
+184 SALSEHEAQYVE
-196 LQQALRASEDTEA
+196 LQQTLHASEDTEA
-209 EIQNQIKEWQD
+209 EIQNQIKEWQE

-240 ARQHMQR
+240 ARHHMQQ
-247 FTPPETLNRDAF
+247 FIAPDTLDRNTF
-259 LGIDEGLR
+259 LSIDEGLR
-267 EARQSMQMWL
+267 EARQNMQLWL

-295 MYGQDI
+295 THGQDI
-301 EDLIQQGAQWE
+301 EDLIQQGAKWE

-318 EEGDA
+318 EEGET
-323 YIAKVKEQLD
+323 YIAKVKEQLE
-333 FSRGLQ
+333 FSKGLQ
-339 SAWRKDESVP
+339 SSWRKDESVP
-349 TDVNWF
+349 SDVNWF

-367 KDQLLYWQGQDPALQ
+367 KDQLLYWQSQAPSLQ
-382 VEAKSSESEAVVKD
+382 KESTISESRTTVPSSEEVF
-396 SSVESDKTGV
+396 
-406 VNNWAHQ
+406 VNEWAYQ
-413 ELEAVIADIAD
+413 ELQTVISDIVD
-424 LEAQIG
+424 LESRIG
-430 EEGSTRKAA
+430 ENGETRMASM
-439 LPVWLQRIGGIGA
+439 PIWLQRIGGIGA
-452 VVGVLLSLA
+452 VIGVLMSLA
-461 GLIALESALYS
+461 GLIALESVLYS
-472 VGGIVLLILGLGLFW
+472 IGGIILLILGLGLFW
-487 YGWRLRHIDN
+487 YGWKLRHVDDSDI
-497 ADLSRWM
+497 ARWM

-516 LETQLDIPLPKE
+516 LETQLNTPL
-528 SSNVPN
+528 SVMSLDVPN

-543 YNEEG
+543 YKEEG
-548 KQLQANYDK
+548 QQLQANYEK
-557 ALAEWQAWIPE
+557 ALAEWQAWIPD
-568 GAAKSLNEDDFFS
+568 GAAKSLDEEDFFS

-631 PTELKRIYNQYKNF
+631 PTELKRVYNQYKNF

-693 EYRQKLIDEDQYK
+693 EYRQKLIDEDQFK
-706 QWATIY
+706 QWETIY
-712 KQSQVQLELLTPEG
+712 KQSQVQLDLLTPNG

-734 RLREGNKDNWND
+734 RLREGNKENWTD
-746 ELVHADQELGAR
+746 ELAHADQELGAR

-777 ALGSDQ
+777 ALGTDQ
-783 EQREAIQQRKELE
+783 EQREVIQQRQQLE

-811 IGHCMER
+811 ISHCMER
-818 AQQSYEEESQPKML
+818 AQESYEEESQPKML

-837 YINRLT
+837 YIKQLT
-843 NGTYTLD
+843 NGIYTFD

-861 NERGDRLP
+861 NERGDRL
-869 ISRWSSGLA
+869 SMSHWSSGLA

-894 YQVDALPIILD
+894 FQVDALPIILD
-905 DILVRFDENRQKG
+905 DILVRFDEDRQKS
-918 ALELLAELGQQQQ
+918 ALELLEELGKHQQ

>member
-1 MMNIKQIR
+1 MNIKQIR
-9 LDSFGPYENWMFQSG
+9 LDSFGPYENWTFKSG

-35 ESGKTSLLEGM
+35 ESGKTSLLEGI
-46 RALLFG
+46 RSLLFG
-52 GKHKKYGYVNG
+52 GKHKKYGYVSG
-63 SLELDKDGIAYHLG
+63 SLELDKEGTAYHLG

-87 PGGPNLKDEPN
+87 PGEPSIKDEPN

-115 LTLDDLQGVDVLNE
+115 LTLEDLQGVDILNE

-144 LGNVVKTIEMSAN
+144 LGGVVKSIETNAN

-169 INVLIEQL
+169 INVLIDRL

-184 SALSAHEEQYVE
+184 SALGEHETQYVE
-196 LQQALRASEDTEA
+196 LQQALNASEDTEA

-240 ARQHMQR
+240 ARRRMQQ
-247 FTPPETLNRDAF
+247 FTSPDTLDRNAF
-259 LGIDEGLR
+259 LSIDEGLR
-267 EARQSMQMWL
+267 EARQNMQLWL

-295 MYGQDI
+295 TYDQDI
-301 EDLIQQGAQWE
+301 EDLIQQGAKWE

-318 EEGDA
+318 EEGEA

-339 SAWRKDESVP
+339 SSWRKDESVP

-367 KDQLLYWQGQDPALQ
+367 KDQLLYWQSQSPSLQ
-382 VEAKSSESEAVVKD
+382 KELKISED
-396 SSVESDKTGV
+396 SSSVDTGENSP
-406 VNNWAHQ
+406 VNTWAQQ
-413 ELEAVIADIAD
+413 ELQAVMTDIAD
-424 LEAQIG
+424 LESRLG
-430 EEGSTRKAA
+430 EHGSIRMAA
-439 LPVWLQRIGGIGA
+439 MPIWLQRIGGIGA
-452 VVGVLLSLA
+452 VVGVLMSLA
-461 GLIALESALYS
+461 GLIALESVLYS
-472 VGGIVLLILGLGLFW
+472 IGGIILLILGLGLFW
-487 YGWRLRHIDN
+487 YGWRLRHVDDSDV
-497 ADLSRWM
+497 ARLM
-504 RELDRLQQRKAY
+504 RELERLQQRKSY
-516 LETQLDIPLPKE
+516 LETQLDAPLPVT
-528 SSNVPN
+528 SDVPN

-543 YNEEG
+543 YNDEG
-548 KQLQANYDK
+548 KQLQANYEK

-568 GAAKSLNEDDFFS
+568 GAAKSLDEDDFFS
-581 MKHEYDQYY
+581 MKHEYDQYS
-590 EQLRTIEGYEK
+590 EQLRTIEGYGK
-601 RLEEH
+601 RLDEH
-606 KESLRVIE
+606 KESLRLIE

-625 IEAPVS
+625 VEAPVS

-693 EYRQKLIDEDQYK
+693 EYRQKLIDEDQFK
-706 QWATIY
+706 QWETIY
-712 KQSQVQLELLTPEG
+712 KQSQVQLDLLTPDG

-734 RLREGNKDNWND
+734 RLREGNKDNWLD
-746 ELVHADQELGAR
+746 ELAHSEREIASIEEKLAT
-758 KDAMANLYEKRGQ
+758 LYERRGQ
-771 IVEAMR
+771 IVESMR

-783 EQREAIQQRKELE
+783 EQHQMLQEREALQN
-796 SELESALEDWATQVV
+796 ELESALEDWATQVLMS
-811 IGHCMER
+811 HCMDK
-818 AQQSYEEESQPKML
+818 AQQSYEQEKQPHML
-832 ELASQ
+832 ELASS
-837 YINRLT
+837 YIERLT
-843 NGTYTLD
+843 GGIYTFDIRGINEGVSLVSGNG
-850 MWGLQDGLALL
+850 
-861 NERGDRLP
+861 ERLELKF
-869 ISRWSSGLA
+869 WSSGLA

-894 YQVDALPIILD
+894 YQVESLPIILD
-905 DILVRFDENRQKG
+905 DILVRFDENRQRS
-918 ALELLAELGQQQQ
+918 ALELLAEIGKNQQ
-931 IWLFTCQQQVY
+931 IWLFTCQRSVFDMAQSVT
-942 YMGQAISGIDTH
+942 GIDRH
-954 ILQRA
+954 RLSRN

>member
-9 LDSFGPYENWMFQSG
+9 LDSFGPYENWMFKAGSS
-24 PNGVQLVYGAN
+24 GVQLIYGAN

-46 RALLFG
+46 RSLLFG
-52 GKHKKYGYVNG
+52 GKHKKYGYVSG
-63 SLELDKDGIAYHLG
+63 SLEIDKEGKIYHLG
-77 RQNKNLDFYS
+77 RQHKKLDFYS
-87 PGGPNLKDEPN
+87 PGEPSLKEEPN

-115 LTLDDLQGVDVLNE
+115 LTLEDLQGVDILNE

-144 LGNVVKTIEMSAN
+144 LGDLVKSIETNAN

-163 ASGKRR
+163 TSGKRR
-169 INVLIEQL
+169 INVLIDQL

-184 SALSAHEEQYVE
+184 SALSEHEVQYVE
-196 LQQALRASEDTEA
+196 LQQTLHASEDTEA
-209 EIQNQIKEWQD
+209 EIKNQIKEWQE

-240 ARQHMQR
+240 ARHHMQQ
-247 FTPPETLNRDAF
+247 FIAPDTLDRNTF
-259 LGIDEGLR
+259 LSIDEGLR
-267 EARQSMQMWL
+267 EARQNMQLWL

-295 MYGQDI
+295 THGQDI
-301 EDLIQQGAQWE
+301 EDLIQQGAKWE

-318 EEGDA
+318 EEGEA
-323 YIAKVKEQLD
+323 YIAKVKEQLE
-333 FSRGLQ
+333 FSKGLQ
-339 SAWRKDESVP
+339 SSWRKDESVP
-349 TDVNWF
+349 SDVNWF

-367 KDQLLYWQGQDPALQ
+367 KDQLLYWQSQAPSLQ
-382 VEAKSSESEAVVKD
+382 KESKISESRTTVPSSEGA
-396 SSVESDKTGV
+396 SVNE
-406 VNNWAHQ
+406 WAHQ
-413 ELEAVIADIAD
+413 ELQTVISDIVD
-424 LEAQIG
+424 LESRIG
-430 EEGSTRKAA
+430 ENGDTRMASM
-439 LPVWLQRIGGIGA
+439 PVWLQRIGGIGA
-452 VVGVLLSLA
+452 VIGVLMSLA
-461 GLIALESALYS
+461 GLIALESVLYS
-472 VGGIVLLILGLGLFW
+472 IGGIILLILGLGLFW
-487 YGWRLRHIDN
+487 YGWRLRHVDDSDI
-497 ADLSRWM
+497 ARWM

-516 LETQLDIPLPKE
+516 LETQLNTPL
-528 SSNVPN
+528 SVMSLDVPN

-543 YNEEG
+543 YKEEG
-548 KQLQANYDK
+548 QQLQANYEK
-557 ALAEWQAWIPE
+557 ALAEWQAWIPD
-568 GAAKSLNEDDFFS
+568 GAAKSLDEEDFFS

-631 PTELKRIYNQYKNF
+631 PTELKRVYNQYKNF

-693 EYRQKLIDEDQYK
+693 EYRQKLIDEDQFK
-706 QWATIY
+706 QWETIY
-712 KQSQVQLELLTPEG
+712 KQSQVQLDLLTPNG

-734 RLREGNKDNWND
+734 RLREGNKENWTD
-746 ELVHADQELGAR
+746 ELAHADQELGAR

-777 ALGSDQ
+777 ALGTDQ
-783 EQREAIQQRKELE
+783 EQREVIQQRQQLE

-811 IGHCMER
+811 ISHCMER
-818 AQQSYEEESQPKML
+818 AQESYEEESQPKML

-837 YINRLT
+837 YIKQLT
-843 NGTYTLD
+843 NGIYTFD

-861 NERGDRLP
+861 NERGNRL
-869 ISRWSSGLA
+869 SMNHWSSGLA

-894 YQVDALPIILD
+894 FQVDALPIILD
-905 DILVRFDENRQKG
+905 DILVRFDEDRQKS
-918 ALELLAELGQQQQ
+918 ALELLAELGKHQQ

>member
-1 MMNIKQIR
+1 MNIKQIR
-9 LDSFGPYENWMFQSG
+9 LDSFGPYENWMFKAGSS
-24 PNGVQLVYGAN
+24 GVQLIYGAN

-46 RALLFG
+46 RSLLFG
-52 GKHKKYGYVNG
+52 GKHKKYGYVSG
-63 SLELDKDGIAYHLG
+63 SLEIDKEGKIYHLG
-77 RQNKNLDFYS
+77 RQHKKLDFYS
-87 PGGPNLKDEPN
+87 PGEPSLKEEPN

-115 LTLDDLQGVDVLNE
+115 LTLEDLQGVDILNE

-144 LGNVVKTIEMSAN
+144 LGDLVKSIETNAN

-163 ASGKRR
+163 TSGKRR
-169 INVLIEQL
+169 INVLIDQL

-184 SALSAHEEQYVE
+184 SALSEHETQYVE
-196 LQQALRASEDTEA
+196 LQQTLHASEDTEA
-209 EIQNQIKEWQD
+209 EIKNQIKEWQE

-240 ARQHMQR
+240 ARHHMQQ
-247 FTPPETLNRDAF
+247 FIAPDTLDRNTF
-259 LGIDEGLR
+259 LSIDEGLR
-267 EARQSMQMWL
+267 EARQNMQLWL

-295 MYGQDI
+295 THGQDI
-301 EDLIQQGAQWE
+301 EDLIQQGAKWE

-318 EEGDA
+318 EEGEA
-323 YIAKVKEQLD
+323 YIAKVKEQLE
-333 FSRGLQ
+333 FSKGLQ
-339 SAWRKDESVP
+339 SSWRKDESVP
-349 TDVNWF
+349 SDVNWF

-367 KDQLLYWQGQDPALQ
+367 KDQLLYWQSQAPSLQ
-382 VEAKSSESEAVVKD
+382 KESKISESRTTVPSSEGA
-396 SSVESDKTGV
+396 SVNE
-406 VNNWAHQ
+406 WAHQ
-413 ELEAVIADIAD
+413 ELQTVISDIVD
-424 LEAQIG
+424 LESRIG
-430 EEGSTRKAA
+430 ENGDTRMASM
-439 LPVWLQRIGGIGA
+439 PVWLQRIGGIGA
-452 VVGVLLSLA
+452 VIGVLMSLA
-461 GLIALESALYS
+461 GLIALESVLYS
-472 VGGIVLLILGLGLFW
+472 IGGIILLILGLGLFW
-487 YGWRLRHIDN
+487 YGWRLRHVDDSDI
-497 ADLSRWM
+497 ARWM

-516 LETQLDIPLPKE
+516 LETQLNTPLSVM
-528 SSNVPN
+528 SSDVPN

-543 YNEEG
+543 YKEEG
-548 KQLQANYDK
+548 QQLQANYEK
-557 ALAEWQAWIPE
+557 ALAEWQAWIPD
-568 GAAKSLNEDDFFS
+568 GAAKSLDEEDFFS

-631 PTELKRIYNQYKNF
+631 PTELKRVYNQYKNF

-693 EYRQKLIDEDQYK
+693 EYRQKLIDEDQFK
-706 QWATIY
+706 QWETIY
-712 KQSQVQLELLTPEG
+712 KQSQVQLDLLTPNG

-734 RLREGNKDNWND
+734 RLREGNKENWTD
-746 ELVHADQELGAR
+746 ELAHADQELGAR

-777 ALGSDQ
+777 ALGTDQ
-783 EQREAIQQRKELE
+783 EQREVIQQRQQLE

-811 IGHCMER
+811 ISHCMER
-818 AQQSYEEESQPKML
+818 AQESYEEESQPKML

-837 YINRLT
+837 YIKQLT
-843 NGTYTLD
+843 NGIYTFD

-861 NERGDRLP
+861 NERGDRL
-869 ISRWSSGLA
+869 SMSHWSSGLA

-894 YQVDALPIILD
+894 FQVDALPIILD
-905 DILVRFDENRQKG
+905 DILVRFDEDRQKS
-918 ALELLAELGQQQQ
+918 ALELLAELGKHQQ

>member
-1 MMNIKQIR
+1 MNIKQIR
-9 LDSFGPYENWMFQSG
+9 LDSFGPYENWMFKAGSS
-24 PNGVQLVYGAN
+24 GVQLIYGAN

-46 RALLFG
+46 RSLLFG
-52 GKHKKYGYVNG
+52 GKHKKYGYVSG
-63 SLELDKDGIAYHLG
+63 SLEIDKEGKIYHLG
-77 RQNKNLDFYS
+77 RQHKKLDFYS
-87 PGGPNLKDEPN
+87 PGEPSLKEEPN

-115 LTLDDLQGVDVLNE
+115 LTLEDLQGVDILNE

-144 LGNVVKTIEMSAN
+144 LGDLVKSIETNAN

-163 ASGKRR
+163 TSGKRR
-169 INVLIEQL
+169 INVLIDQL

-184 SALSAHEEQYVE
+184 SALSEHETQYVE
-196 LQQALRASEDTEA
+196 LQQTLHASEDTEA
-209 EIQNQIKEWQD
+209 EIKNQIKEWQE

-240 ARQHMQR
+240 ARHHMQQ
-247 FTPPETLNRDAF
+247 FIAPDTLDRNTF
-259 LGIDEGLR
+259 LSIDEGLR
-267 EARQSMQMWL
+267 EARQNMQLWL
-277 DKEEALKPENFD
+277 DKEGALKPENFD

-295 MYGQDI
+295 THGQDI
-301 EDLIQQGAQWE
+301 EDLIQQGAKWE

-318 EEGDA
+318 EEGEA
-323 YIAKVKEQLD
+323 YIAKVKEQLE
-333 FSRGLQ
+333 FSKGLQ
-339 SAWRKDESVP
+339 SSWRKDESVP
-349 TDVNWF
+349 SDVNWF

-367 KDQLLYWQGQDPALQ
+367 KDQLLYWQSQAPSLQ
-382 VEAKSSESEAVVKD
+382 KESKISESRTTVPSSEGA
-396 SSVESDKTGV
+396 SVNE
-406 VNNWAHQ
+406 WAHQ
-413 ELEAVIADIAD
+413 ELQTVISDIVD
-424 LEAQIG
+424 LESRIG
-430 EEGSTRKAA
+430 ENGDTRMASM
-439 LPVWLQRIGGIGA
+439 PVWLQRIGGIGA
-452 VVGVLLSLA
+452 VIGVLMSLA
-461 GLIALESALYS
+461 GLIALESVLYS
-472 VGGIVLLILGLGLFW
+472 IGGIILLILGLGLFW
-487 YGWRLRHIDN
+487 YGWRLRHVDDSDI
-497 ADLSRWM
+497 ARWM

-516 LETQLDIPLPKE
+516 LETQLNTPLSVM
-528 SSNVPN
+528 SSDVPN

-543 YNEEG
+543 YKEEG
-548 KQLQANYDK
+548 QQLQANYEK
-557 ALAEWQAWIPE
+557 ALAEWQAWIPD
-568 GAAKSLNEDDFFS
+568 GAAKSLDEEDFFS

-631 PTELKRIYNQYKNF
+631 PTELKRVYNQYKNF

-693 EYRQKLIDEDQYK
+693 EYRQKLIDEDQFK
-706 QWATIY
+706 QWETIY
-712 KQSQVQLELLTPEG
+712 KQSQVQLDLLTPNG

-734 RLREGNKDNWND
+734 RLREGNKENWTD
-746 ELVHADQELGAR
+746 ELAHADQELGAR

-777 ALGSDQ
+777 ALGTDQ
-783 EQREAIQQRKELE
+783 EQREVIQQRQQLE

-811 IGHCMER
+811 ISHCMER
-818 AQQSYEEESQPKML
+818 AQESYEEESQPKML

-837 YINRLT
+837 YIKQLT
-843 NGTYTLD
+843 NGIYTFD

-861 NERGDRLP
+861 NERGDRL
-869 ISRWSSGLA
+869 SMSHWSSGLA

-894 YQVDALPIILD
+894 FQVDALPIILD
-905 DILVRFDENRQKG
+905 DILVRFDEDRQKS
-918 ALELLAELGQQQQ
+918 ALELLAELGKHQQ

>member
-1 MMNIKQIR
+1 MNIKQIR
-9 LDSFGPYENWMFQSG
+9 LDSFGPYENWVFKSG
-24 PNGVQLVYGAN
+24 SSGVQLIYGAN

-46 RALLFG
+46 RSLLFG
-52 GKHKKYGYVNG
+52 GKHKKYGYVSG
-63 SLELDKDGIAYHLG
+63 SLEIDKEGRTYHLG
-77 RQNKNLDFYS
+77 RQHKKLDFYS
-87 PGGPNLKDEPN
+87 PGEPSFKEEPN

-115 LTLDDLQGVDVLNE
+115 LTLEDLQGVDILNE

-144 LGNVVKTIEMSAN
+144 LGDLVKSIEMNAN

-163 ASGKRR
+163 TSGKRR
-169 INVLIEQL
+169 INVLIDQL

-184 SALSAHEEQYVE
+184 SVLSEHETQYVE
-196 LQQALRASEDTEA
+196 LQKTLHASEDTEA
-209 EIQNQIKEWQD
+209 EIKNQIKEWQE

-240 ARQHMQR
+240 ARHHMQQ
-247 FTPPETLNRDAF
+247 FIAPDTLDRNTF
-259 LGIDEGLR
+259 LSIDEGLR
-267 EARQSMQMWL
+267 EARQNMQLWL

-295 MYGQDI
+295 MHGQDI
-301 EDLIQQGAQWE
+301 EDLIQQGAKWE

-318 EEGDA
+318 EEGEA
-323 YIAKVKEQLD
+323 YIAKVKEQLE
-333 FSRGLQ
+333 FSKGLQ
-339 SAWRKDESVP
+339 SSWRKDESVP
-349 TDVNWF
+349 SDVNWF

-367 KDQLLYWQGQDPALQ
+367 KDQLLYWQSQAPSLQ
-382 VEAKSSESEAVVKD
+382 KESKISESRTTVPSSEGA
-396 SSVESDKTGV
+396 SVNE
-406 VNNWAHQ
+406 WAHQ
-413 ELEAVIADIAD
+413 ELQTVISDIVD
-424 LEAQIG
+424 LESRIG
-430 EEGSTRKAA
+430 ENGDTRMASM
-439 LPVWLQRIGGIGA
+439 PVWLQRIGGIGA
-452 VVGVLLSLA
+452 VIGVLMSLA
-461 GLIALESALYS
+461 GLIALESVLYS
-472 VGGIVLLILGLGLFW
+472 IGGIILLIFGLGLFW
-487 YGWRLRHIDN
+487 YGWRLRHVDDSDI
-497 ADLSRWM
+497 ARWM

-516 LETQLDIPLPKE
+516 LETQLNTPLSVM
-528 SSNVPN
+528 SSDVPN

-543 YNEEG
+543 YKEEG
-548 KQLQANYDK
+548 QQLQANYEK
-557 ALAEWQAWIPE
+557 ALAEWQAWIPD
-568 GAAKSLNEDDFFS
+568 GAAKSLDEEDFFS

-631 PTELKRIYNQYKNF
+631 PTELKRVYNQYKNF

-693 EYRQKLIDEDQYK
+693 EYRQKLIDEDQFK
-706 QWATIY
+706 QWETIY
-712 KQSQVQLELLTPEG
+712 KQSQVQLDLLTPNG

-734 RLREGNKDNWND
+734 RLREGNKENWTD
-746 ELVHADQELGAR
+746 ELAHADQELGAR

-777 ALGSDQ
+777 ALGTDQ
-783 EQREAIQQRKELE
+783 EQREVIQQRQQLE

-811 IGHCMER
+811 ISHCMER
-818 AQQSYEEESQPKML
+818 AQESYEEESQPKML

-837 YINRLT
+837 YIKQLT
-843 NGTYTLD
+843 NGIYTFD

-861 NERGDRLP
+861 NERGNRL
-869 ISRWSSGLA
+869 SMNHWSSGLA

-894 YQVDALPIILD
+894 FQVDALPIILD
-905 DILVRFDENRQKG
+905 DILVRFDEDRQKS
-918 ALELLAELGQQQQ
+918 ALELLAELGKHQQ

>member
-1 MMNIKQIR
+1 MNIKQIR
-9 LDSFGPYENWMFQSG
+9 LDSFGPYENWMFKSG
-24 PNGVQLVYGAN
+24 SSGVQLIYGAN

-46 RALLFG
+46 RSLLFG
-52 GKHKKYGYVNG
+52 GKHKKYGYVSG
-63 SLELDKDGIAYHLG
+63 SLEIDKEGRTYHLG
-77 RQNKNLDFYS
+77 RQHKKLDFYS
-87 PGGPNLKDEPN
+87 LGEPSFKEEPN

-115 LTLDDLQGVDVLNE
+115 LTLEDLQGVDILNE

-144 LGNVVKTIEMSAN
+144 LGDLVKSIEMNAN

-163 ASGKRR
+163 TSGKRR
-169 INVLIEQL
+169 INVLIDQL

-184 SALSAHEEQYVE
+184 SALSEHEAQYVE
-196 LQQALRASEDTEA
+196 LQQTLHASEDTEA
-209 EIQNQIKEWQD
+209 EIKNQIKEWQE

-240 ARQHMQR
+240 ARHHMQQ
-247 FTPPETLNRDAF
+247 FIAPDTLDRNTF
-259 LGIDEGLR
+259 LSIDEGLR
-267 EARQSMQMWL
+267 EARQNMQLWL

-295 MYGQDI
+295 THGQDI
-301 EDLIQQGAQWE
+301 EDLIQQGAKWE

-318 EEGDA
+318 EEGEA
-323 YIAKVKEQLD
+323 YIAKVKEQLE
-333 FSRGLQ
+333 FSKGLQ
-339 SAWRKDESVP
+339 SSWRKDESVP
-349 TDVNWF
+349 SDVNWF

-367 KDQLLYWQGQDPALQ
+367 KDQLLYWQSQAPSLQ
-382 VEAKSSESEAVVKD
+382 KESKISESRTTVPSSEGA
-396 SSVESDKTGV
+396 SVNE
-406 VNNWAHQ
+406 WAHQ
-413 ELEAVIADIAD
+413 ELQTVISDIVD
-424 LEAQIG
+424 LESRIG
-430 EEGSTRKAA
+430 ENGDTRMASM
-439 LPVWLQRIGGIGA
+439 PVWLQRIGGIGA
-452 VVGVLLSLA
+452 VIGVLMSLA
-461 GLIALESALYS
+461 GLIALESVLYS
-472 VGGIVLLILGLGLFW
+472 IGGIILLILGLGLFW
-487 YGWRLRHIDN
+487 YGWRLRHVDDSDI
-497 ADLSRWM
+497 ARWM

-516 LETQLDIPLPKE
+516 LETQLNTPLSVM
-528 SSNVPN
+528 SSDVPN

-543 YNEEG
+543 YKEEG
-548 KQLQANYDK
+548 QQLQANYEK
-557 ALAEWQAWIPE
+557 ALAEWQAWIPD
-568 GAAKSLNEDDFFS
+568 GAAKSLDEEDFFS

-631 PTELKRIYNQYKNF
+631 PTELKRVYNQYKNF

-693 EYRQKLIDEDQYK
+693 EYRQKLIDEDQFK
-706 QWATIY
+706 QWETIY
-712 KQSQVQLELLTPEG
+712 KQSQVQLDLLTPNG

-734 RLREGNKDNWND
+734 RLREGNKENWTD
-746 ELVHADQELGAR
+746 ELAHADQELGAR

-777 ALGSDQ
+777 ALGTDQ
-783 EQREAIQQRKELE
+783 EQREVIQQRQQLE

-811 IGHCMER
+811 ISHCMER
-818 AQQSYEEESQPKML
+818 AQESYEEESQPKML

-837 YINRLT
+837 YIKQLT
-843 NGTYTLD
+843 NGIYTFD

-861 NERGDRLP
+861 NERGDRL
-869 ISRWSSGLA
+869 SMSHWSSGLA

-894 YQVDALPIILD
+894 FQVDALPIILD
-905 DILVRFDENRQKG
+905 DILVRFDEDRQKS
-918 ALELLAELGQQQQ
+918 ALKLLAELGKHQQ

>member
-1 MMNIKQIR
+1 MNIKQIR
-9 LDSFGPYENWMFQSG
+9 LDSFGPYENWMFKSG
-24 PNGVQLVYGAN
+24 SSGVQLIYGAN

-46 RALLFG
+46 RSLLFG
-52 GKHKKYGYVNG
+52 GKHKKYGYVSG
-63 SLELDKDGIAYHLG
+63 SLEIDKEGRTYHLG
-77 RQNKNLDFYS
+77 RQHKKLDFYS
-87 PGGPNLKDEPN
+87 PGEPSLKEEPN

-115 LTLDDLQGVDVLNE
+115 LTLEDLQGVDILNE

-144 LGNVVKTIEMSAN
+144 LGDLVKSIETNAN

-163 ASGKRR
+163 TSGKRR
-169 INVLIEQL
+169 INVLIDQL

-184 SALSAHEEQYVE
+184 SALSEHETQYVE
-196 LQQALRASEDTEA
+196 LQQTLHASEDTEA
-209 EIQNQIKEWQD
+209 EIKNQIKEWQE

-240 ARQHMQR
+240 ARHHMQQ
-247 FTPPETLNRDAF
+247 FIAPDTLDRNTF
-259 LGIDEGLR
+259 LSIDEGLR
-267 EARQSMQMWL
+267 EARQNMQLWL

-295 MYGQDI
+295 THGQDI
-301 EDLIQQGAQWE
+301 EDLIQQGAKWE

-318 EEGDA
+318 EEGEA
-323 YIAKVKEQLD
+323 YIAKVKEQLE
-333 FSRGLQ
+333 FSKGLQ
-339 SAWRKDESVP
+339 SSWRKNESVP
-349 TDVNWF
+349 SDVNWF

-367 KDQLLYWQGQDPALQ
+367 KDQLLYWQSQAPSLQ
-382 VEAKSSESEAVVKD
+382 KESKISESRTTVPSSEGA
-396 SSVESDKTGV
+396 SVNE
-406 VNNWAHQ
+406 WAHQ
-413 ELEAVIADIAD
+413 ELQTVISDIVD
-424 LEAQIG
+424 LESRIG
-430 EEGSTRKAA
+430 ENGDTRMASM
-439 LPVWLQRIGGIGA
+439 PVWLQRIGGIGA
-452 VVGVLLSLA
+452 VIGVLMSLA
-461 GLIALESALYS
+461 GLIALESVLYS
-472 VGGIVLLILGLGLFW
+472 IGGIILLILGLGLFW
-487 YGWRLRHIDN
+487 YGWRLRHVDDSDI
-497 ADLSRWM
+497 ARWM

-516 LETQLDIPLPKE
+516 LETQLNTPLSVM
-528 SSNVPN
+528 SSDVPN

-543 YNEEG
+543 YKEEG
-548 KQLQANYDK
+548 QQLQANYEK
-557 ALAEWQAWIPE
+557 ALAEWQAWIPD
-568 GAAKSLNEDDFFS
+568 GAAKSLDEEDFFS

-631 PTELKRIYNQYKNF
+631 PTELKRVYNQYKNF

-693 EYRQKLIDEDQYK
+693 EYRQKLIDEDQFK
-706 QWATIY
+706 QWETIY
-712 KQSQVQLELLTPEG
+712 KQSQVQLDLLTPNG

-734 RLREGNKDNWND
+734 RLREGNKENWTD
-746 ELVHADQELGAR
+746 ELAHADQELGAR

-777 ALGSDQ
+777 ALGTDQ
-783 EQREAIQQRKELE
+783 EQREVIQQRQQLE

-811 IGHCMER
+811 ISHCMER
-818 AQQSYEEESQPKML
+818 AQESYEEESQPKML

-837 YINRLT
+837 YIKQLT
-843 NGTYTLD
+843 NGIYTFD

-861 NERGDRLP
+861 NERGDRL
-869 ISRWSSGLA
+869 SMSHWSSGLA

-894 YQVDALPIILD
+894 FQVDALPIILD
-905 DILVRFDENRQKG
+905 DILVRFDEDRQKS
-918 ALELLAELGQQQQ
+918 ALELLTELGKHQQ

>member
-1 MMNIKQIR
+1 MNIKQIR
-9 LDSFGPYENWMFQSG
+9 LDSFGPYENWMFKAGSS
-24 PNGVQLVYGAN
+24 GVQLIYGAN

-46 RALLFG
+46 RSLLFG
-52 GKHKKYGYVNG
+52 GKHKKYGYVSG
-63 SLELDKDGIAYHLG
+63 SLEIDKEGKIYHLG
-77 RQNKNLDFYS
+77 RQHKKLDFYS
-87 PGGPNLKDEPN
+87 PGEPSLKEEPN

-115 LTLDDLQGVDVLNE
+115 LTLEDLQGVDILNE

-144 LGNVVKTIEMSAN
+144 LGDLVKSIETNAN

-163 ASGKRR
+163 TSGKRR
-169 INVLIEQL
+169 INVLIDQL

-184 SALSAHEEQYVE
+184 SALSEHETQYVE
-196 LQQALRASEDTEA
+196 LQQTLHASEDTEA
-209 EIQNQIKEWQD
+209 EIKNQIKEWQE

-240 ARQHMQR
+240 ARHHMQQ
-247 FTPPETLNRDAF
+247 FIAPDTLDRNTF
-259 LGIDEGLR
+259 LSIDEGLR
-267 EARQSMQMWL
+267 EARQNMRLWL

-295 MYGQDI
+295 THGQDI
-301 EDLIQQGAQWE
+301 EDLIQQGAKWE

-318 EEGDA
+318 EEGEA
-323 YIAKVKEQLD
+323 YIAKVKEQLE
-333 FSRGLQ
+333 FSKGLQ
-339 SAWRKDESVP
+339 SSWCKDESVP
-349 TDVNWF
+349 SDVNWF

-367 KDQLLYWQGQDPALQ
+367 KDQLLYWQSQAPSLQ
-382 VEAKSSESEAVVKD
+382 KESKISESRTTVPSSEGA
-396 SSVESDKTGV
+396 SVNE
-406 VNNWAHQ
+406 WAHQ
-413 ELEAVIADIAD
+413 ELQTVISDIVD
-424 LEAQIG
+424 LESRIG
-430 EEGSTRKAA
+430 ENGDTRMASM
-439 LPVWLQRIGGIGA
+439 PVWLQRIGGIGA
-452 VVGVLLSLA
+452 VIGVLMSLA
-461 GLIALESALYS
+461 GLIALESVLYS
-472 VGGIVLLILGLGLFW
+472 IGGIILLILGLGLFW
-487 YGWRLRHIDN
+487 YGWRLRHVDDSDI
-497 ADLSRWM
+497 ARWM

-516 LETQLDIPLPKE
+516 LETQLNTPLSVM
-528 SSNVPN
+528 SSDVPN

-543 YNEEG
+543 YKEEG
-548 KQLQANYDK
+548 QQLQANYEK
-557 ALAEWQAWIPE
+557 ALAEWQAWIPD
-568 GAAKSLNEDDFFS
+568 GAAKSLDEEDFFS

-631 PTELKRIYNQYKNF
+631 PTELKRVYNQYKNF

-693 EYRQKLIDEDQYK
+693 EYRQKLIDEDQFK
-706 QWATIY
+706 QWETIY
-712 KQSQVQLELLTPEG
+712 KQSQVQLDLLTPNG

-734 RLREGNKDNWND
+734 RLREGNKENWTD
-746 ELVHADQELGAR
+746 ELAHADQELGAR

-777 ALGSDQ
+777 ALGTDQ
-783 EQREAIQQRKELE
+783 EQREVIQQRQQLE

-811 IGHCMER
+811 ISHCMER
-818 AQQSYEEESQPKML
+818 AQESYEEESQPKML

-837 YINRLT
+837 YIKQLT
-843 NGTYTLD
+843 NGIYTFD

-861 NERGDRLP
+861 NERGDRL
-869 ISRWSSGLA
+869 SMSHWSSGLA

-894 YQVDALPIILD
+894 FQVDALPIILD
-905 DILVRFDENRQKG
+905 DILVRFDEDRQKS
-918 ALELLAELGQQQQ
+918 ALELLAELGKHQQ

>member
-9 LDSFGPYENWMFQSG
+9 LDSFGPYENWMFKAGSS
-24 PNGVQLVYGAN
+24 GVQLIYGAN

-46 RALLFG
+46 RSLLFG
-52 GKHKKYGYVNG
+52 GKHKKYGYVSG
-63 SLELDKDGIAYHLG
+63 SLEIDKEGKIYHLG
-77 RQNKNLDFYS
+77 RQHKKLDFYS
-87 PGGPNLKDEPN
+87 PGEPSLKEEPN

-115 LTLDDLQGVDVLNE
+115 LTLEDLQGVDILNE

-144 LGNVVKTIEMSAN
+144 LGDLVKSIETNAN

-163 ASGKRR
+163 TSGKRR
-169 INVLIEQL
+169 INVLIDQL

-184 SALSAHEEQYVE
+184 SALSEHETQYVE
-196 LQQALRASEDTEA
+196 LQQTLHASEDTEA
-209 EIQNQIKEWQD
+209 EIKNQIKEWQE

-240 ARQHMQR
+240 ARHHMQQ
-247 FTPPETLNRDAF
+247 FIAPDTLDRNTF
-259 LGIDEGLR
+259 LSIDEGLR
-267 EARQSMQMWL
+267 EARQNMQLWL

-295 MYGQDI
+295 THGQDI
-301 EDLIQQGAQWE
+301 EDLIQQGAKWE

-318 EEGDA
+318 EEGEA
-323 YIAKVKEQLD
+323 YIAKVKEQLE
-333 FSRGLQ
+333 FSKGLQ
-339 SAWRKDESVP
+339 SSWRKDESVP
-349 TDVNWF
+349 SDVNWF

-367 KDQLLYWQGQDPALQ
+367 KDQLLYWQSQAPSLQ
-382 VEAKSSESEAVVKD
+382 KESKISESRTTVPSSEGA
-396 SSVESDKTGV
+396 SVNE
-406 VNNWAHQ
+406 WAHQ
-413 ELEAVIADIAD
+413 ELQTVISDIVD
-424 LEAQIG
+424 LESRIG
-430 EEGSTRKAA
+430 ENGDTRMASM
-439 LPVWLQRIGGIGA
+439 PVWLQRIGGIGA
-452 VVGVLLSLA
+452 VIGVLMSLA
-461 GLIALESALYS
+461 GLIALESVLYS
-472 VGGIVLLILGLGLFW
+472 IGGIILLILGLGLFW
-487 YGWRLRHIDN
+487 YGWRLRHVDDSDI
-497 ADLSRWM
+497 ARWM

-516 LETQLDIPLPKE
+516 LETQLNTPLSVM
-528 SSNVPN
+528 SSDVPN

-543 YNEEG
+543 YKEEG
-548 KQLQANYDK
+548 QQLQANYEK
-557 ALAEWQAWIPE
+557 ALAEWQAWIPD
-568 GAAKSLNEDDFFS
+568 GAAKSLDEEDFFS

-631 PTELKRIYNQYKNF
+631 PTELKRVYNQYKNF

-693 EYRQKLIDEDQYK
+693 EYRQKLIDEDQFK
-706 QWATIY
+706 QWETIY
-712 KQSQVQLELLTPEG
+712 KQSQVQLDLLTPNG

-734 RLREGNKDNWND
+734 RLREGNKENWTD
-746 ELVHADQELGAR
+746 ELAHADQELGAR

-777 ALGSDQ
+777 ALGTDQ
-783 EQREAIQQRKELE
+783 EQREVIQQRQQLE

-811 IGHCMER
+811 ISHCMER
-818 AQQSYEEESQPKML
+818 AQESYEEESQPKML

-837 YINRLT
+837 YIKQLT
-843 NGTYTLD
+843 NGIYTFG

-861 NERGDRLP
+861 NERGDRL
-869 ISRWSSGLA
+869 SMSHWSSGLA

-894 YQVDALPIILD
+894 FQVDALPIILD
-905 DILVRFDENRQKG
+905 DILVRFDEDRQKS
-918 ALELLAELGQQQQ
+918 ALELLAELGKHQQ

>member
-9 LDSFGPYENWMFQSG
+9 LDSFGPYENWMFKAGSS
-24 PNGVQLVYGAN
+24 GVQLIYGAN

-46 RALLFG
+46 RSLLFG
-52 GKHKKYGYVNG
+52 GKHKKYGYVSG
-63 SLELDKDGIAYHLG
+63 SLEIDKEGKIYHLG
-77 RQNKNLDFYS
+77 RQHKKLDFYS
-87 PGGPNLKDEPN
+87 PGEPSLKEEPN

-115 LTLDDLQGVDVLNE
+115 LTLEDLQGVDILNE

-144 LGNVVKTIEMSAN
+144 LGDLVKSIETNAN

-163 ASGKRR
+163 TSGKRR
-169 INVLIEQL
+169 INVLIDQL

-184 SALSAHEEQYVE
+184 SALSEHETQYVE
-196 LQQALRASEDTEA
+196 LQQTLHASEDTEA
-209 EIQNQIKEWQD
+209 EIKNQIKEWQE
-220 YREGVEMVLRAW
+220 YREGIEMVLRAW

-240 ARQHMQR
+240 ARHHMQQ
-247 FTPPETLNRDAF
+247 FIAPDTLDRNTF
-259 LGIDEGLR
+259 LSIDEGLR
-267 EARQSMQMWL
+267 EARQNMQLWL

-295 MYGQDI
+295 THGQDI
-301 EDLIQQGAQWE
+301 EDLIQQGAKWE

-318 EEGDA
+318 EEGEA
-323 YIAKVKEQLD
+323 YIAKVKEQLE
-333 FSRGLQ
+333 FSKGLQ
-339 SAWRKDESVP
+339 SSWRKDESVP
-349 TDVNWF
+349 SDVNWF

-367 KDQLLYWQGQDPALQ
+367 KDQLLYWQSQAPSLQ
-382 VEAKSSESEAVVKD
+382 KESKISESRTTVPSSEGA
-396 SSVESDKTGV
+396 SVNE
-406 VNNWAHQ
+406 WAHQ
-413 ELEAVIADIAD
+413 ELQTVISDIVD
-424 LEAQIG
+424 LESRIG
-430 EEGSTRKAA
+430 ENGDTRMASM
-439 LPVWLQRIGGIGA
+439 PVWLQRIGGIGA
-452 VVGVLLSLA
+452 VIGVLMSLA
-461 GLIALESALYS
+461 GLIALESVLYS
-472 VGGIVLLILGLGLFW
+472 IGGIILLILGLGLFW
-487 YGWRLRHIDN
+487 YGWRLRHVDDSDI
-497 ADLSRWM
+497 ARWM

-516 LETQLDIPLPKE
+516 LETQLNTPLSVM
-528 SSNVPN
+528 SSDVPN

-543 YNEEG
+543 YKEEG
-548 KQLQANYDK
+548 QQLQANYEK
-557 ALAEWQAWIPE
+557 ALAEWQAWIPD
-568 GAAKSLNEDDFFS
+568 GAAKSLDEEDFFS

-631 PTELKRIYNQYKNF
+631 PTELKRVYNQYKNF

-693 EYRQKLIDEDQYK
+693 EYRQKLIDEDQFK
-706 QWATIY
+706 QWETIY
-712 KQSQVQLELLTPEG
+712 KQSQVQLDLLTPNG

-734 RLREGNKDNWND
+734 RLREGNKENWTD
-746 ELVHADQELGAR
+746 ELAHADQELEAR
-758 KDAMANLYEKRGQ
+758 KDAMTNLYEKRGQ
-771 IVEAMR
+771 VVEAMR
-777 ALGSDQ
+777 ALGTDQ
-783 EQREAIQQRKELE
+783 EQREVIQQRQQLE

-811 IGHCMER
+811 ISHCMER
-818 AQQSYEEESQPKML
+818 AQESYEEESQPKML

-837 YINRLT
+837 YIKQLT
-843 NGTYTLD
+843 NGIYTFD

-861 NERGDRLP
+861 NERGDRL
-869 ISRWSSGLA
+869 SMSHWSSGLA

-894 YQVDALPIILD
+894 FQVDALPIILD
-905 DILVRFDENRQKG
+905 DILVRFDEDRQKS
-918 ALELLAELGQQQQ
+918 ALELLAELGKHQQ

>member
-1 MMNIKQIR
+1 MNIKQIR
-9 LDSFGPYENWMFQSG
+9 LDSFGPYENWVFKSG
-24 PNGVQLVYGAN
+24 SSGVQLIYGAN

-46 RALLFG
+46 RSLLFG
-52 GKHKKYGYVNG
+52 GKHKKYGYVSG
-63 SLELDKDGIAYHLG
+63 SLEIDKEGKIYHLG
-77 RQNKNLDFYS
+77 RQHKKLDFYS
-87 PGGPNLKDEPN
+87 PGEPSLKEEPN

-115 LTLDDLQGVDVLNE
+115 LTLEDLQGVDILNE

-144 LGNVVKTIEMSAN
+144 LGDLVKSIEMNAN

-163 ASGKRR
+163 TSGKRR
-169 INVLIEQL
+169 INVLIDQL

-184 SALSAHEEQYVE
+184 SALSEHETQYVE
-196 LQQALRASEDTEA
+196 LQQTLHASEDTEA
-209 EIQNQIKEWQD
+209 EIKNQIKEWQE
-220 YREGVEMVLRAW
+220 YREGVEMVLHAW

-240 ARQHMQR
+240 ARHHMQQ
-247 FTPPETLNRDAF
+247 FIAPDTLDRNTF
-259 LGIDEGLR
+259 LSIDEGLR
-267 EARQSMQMWL
+267 EARQNMRLWL

-295 MYGQDI
+295 THGQDI
-301 EDLIQQGAQWE
+301 EDLIQQGAKWE

-318 EEGDA
+318 EEGEA
-323 YIAKVKEQLD
+323 YIAKVKEQLE
-333 FSRGLQ
+333 FSKGLQ
-339 SAWRKDESVP
+339 SSWRKDESVP
-349 TDVNWF
+349 SDVNWF

-367 KDQLLYWQGQDPALQ
+367 KDQLLYWQSQAPSLQ
-382 VEAKSSESEAVVKD
+382 KESKISESRTTVPSSEGA
-396 SSVESDKTGV
+396 SVNE
-406 VNNWAHQ
+406 WANQ
-413 ELEAVIADIAD
+413 ELQTVISDIVD
-424 LEAQIG
+424 LESRIG
-430 EEGSTRKAA
+430 ENGDTRMASM
-439 LPVWLQRIGGIGA
+439 PVWLQRIGGIGA
-452 VVGVLLSLA
+452 VIGVLMSLA
-461 GLIALESALYS
+461 GLIALESVLYS
-472 VGGIVLLILGLGLFW
+472 IGGIILLILGLGLFW
-487 YGWRLRHIDN
+487 YGWRLRHVDDSDI
-497 ADLSRWM
+497 ARWM

-516 LETQLDIPLPKE
+516 LETQLNTPLSVM
-528 SSNVPN
+528 SSDVPN

-543 YNEEG
+543 YKEEG
-548 KQLQANYDK
+548 QQLQANYEK
-557 ALAEWQAWIPE
+557 ALAEWQAWIPD
-568 GAAKSLNEDDFFS
+568 GAAKSLDEEDFFS

-631 PTELKRIYNQYKNF
+631 PTELKRVYNQYKNF

-693 EYRQKLIDEDQYK
+693 EYRQKLIDEDQFK
-706 QWATIY
+706 QWETIY
-712 KQSQVQLELLTPEG
+712 KQSQVQLDLLTPKG

-734 RLREGNKDNWND
+734 RLREGNKENWTD
-746 ELVHADQELGAR
+746 ELAHADQELGAR

-777 ALGSDQ
+777 ALGTDQ
-783 EQREAIQQRKELE
+783 EQREVIQQRQQLE

-811 IGHCMER
+811 ISHCMER
-818 AQQSYEEESQPKML
+818 AQESYEEESQPKML

-837 YINRLT
+837 YIKQLT
-843 NGTYTLD
+843 NGIYTFD

-861 NERGDRLP
+861 NERGDRL
-869 ISRWSSGLA
+869 SMSHWSSGLA

-894 YQVDALPIILD
+894 FQVDALPIILD
-905 DILVRFDENRQKG
+905 DILVRFDEDRQKS
-918 ALELLAELGQQQQ
+918 ALKLLAELGKHQQ

>member
-1 MMNIKQIR
+1 MNIKQIR
-9 LDSFGPYENWMFQSG
+9 LDSFGPYENWMFKSG
-24 PNGVQLVYGAN
+24 SSGVQLIYGAN

-46 RALLFG
+46 RSLLFG
-52 GKHKKYGYVNG
+52 GKHKKYGYVSG
-63 SLELDKDGIAYHLG
+63 SLEIDKEGRTYHLG
-77 RQNKNLDFYS
+77 RQHKKLDFYS
-87 PGGPNLKDEPN
+87 LGEPSFKEEPN

-115 LTLDDLQGVDVLNE
+115 LTLEDLQGVDILNE

-144 LGNVVKTIEMSAN
+144 LGDLVKSIEMNAN

-163 ASGKRR
+163 TSGKRR
-169 INVLIEQL
+169 INVLIDQL

-184 SALSAHEEQYVE
+184 SALSEHEAQYVE
-196 LQQALRASEDTEA
+196 LQQTLHASEDTEA
-209 EIQNQIKEWQD
+209 EIKNQIKEWQE

-240 ARQHMQR
+240 ARHHMQQ
-247 FTPPETLNRDAF
+247 FIAPDTLDRNTF
-259 LGIDEGLR
+259 LSIDEGLR
-267 EARQSMQMWL
+267 EARQNMQLWL

-295 MYGQDI
+295 THGQDI
-301 EDLIQQGAQWE
+301 EDLIQQGAKWE

-318 EEGDA
+318 EEGEA
-323 YIAKVKEQLD
+323 YIAKVKEQLE
-333 FSRGLQ
+333 FSKGLQ
-339 SAWRKDESVP
+339 SSWRKDESVP
-349 TDVNWF
+349 SDVNWF

-367 KDQLLYWQGQDPALQ
+367 KDQLLYWQSQAPSLQ
-382 VEAKSSESEAVVKD
+382 KESKISESRTTVPSSEGA
-396 SSVESDKTGV
+396 SVNE
-406 VNNWAHQ
+406 WAHQ
-413 ELEAVIADIAD
+413 ELQTVISDIVD
-424 LEAQIG
+424 LESRIG
-430 EEGSTRKAA
+430 ENGDTRMASM
-439 LPVWLQRIGGIGA
+439 PVWLQRIGGIGA
-452 VVGVLLSLA
+452 VIGVLMSLA
-461 GLIALESALYS
+461 GLIALESVLYS
-472 VGGIVLLILGLGLFW
+472 IGGIILLILGLGLFW
-487 YGWRLRHIDN
+487 YGWRLRHVDDSDI
-497 ADLSRWM
+497 ARWM

-516 LETQLDIPLPKE
+516 LETQLNTPLSVM
-528 SSNVPN
+528 SSDVPN

-543 YNEEG
+543 YKEEG
-548 KQLQANYDK
+548 QQLQANYEK
-557 ALAEWQAWIPE
+557 ALAEWQAWIPD
-568 GAAKSLNEDDFFS
+568 GAAKSLDEEDFFS

-631 PTELKRIYNQYKNF
+631 PTELKRVYNQYKNF

-693 EYRQKLIDEDQYK
+693 EYRQKLIDEDQFK
-706 QWATIY
+706 QWETIY
-712 KQSQVQLELLTPEG
+712 KQSQVQLDLLTPNG

-734 RLREGNKDNWND
+734 RLREGNKENWTD
-746 ELVHADQELGAR
+746 ELAHADQELGAR

-777 ALGSDQ
+777 ALGTDQ
-783 EQREAIQQRKELE
+783 EQREVIQQRQQLE

-811 IGHCMER
+811 ISHCMER
-818 AQQSYEEESQPKML
+818 AQESYEEESQPKML

-837 YINRLT
+837 YIKQLT
-843 NGTYTLD
+843 NGIYTFD

-861 NERGDRLP
+861 NERGGRL
-869 ISRWSSGLA
+869 SMSHWSSGLA

-894 YQVDALPIILD
+894 FQVDALPIILD
-905 DILVRFDENRQKG
+905 DILVRFDEDRQKS
-918 ALELLAELGQQQQ
+918 ALKLLAELGKHQQ

>member
-1 MMNIKQIR
+1 MNIKQIR
-9 LDSFGPYENWMFQSG
+9 LDSFGPYENWMFKAGSS
-24 PNGVQLVYGAN
+24 GVQLIYGAN

-46 RALLFG
+46 RSLLFG
-52 GKHKKYGYVNG
+52 GKHKKYGYVSG
-63 SLELDKDGIAYHLG
+63 SLEIDKEGKIYHLG
-77 RQNKNLDFYS
+77 RQHKKLDFYS
-87 PGGPNLKDEPN
+87 PGEPSFKEEPN

-115 LTLDDLQGVDVLNE
+115 LTLEDLQGVDILNE

-144 LGNVVKTIEMSAN
+144 LGDLVKSIETNAN

-163 ASGKRR
+163 TSGKRR
-169 INVLIEQL
+169 INVLIDQL

-184 SALSAHEEQYVE
+184 SALSEHETQYVE
-196 LQQALRASEDTEA
+196 LQQTLHASEDTEA
-209 EIQNQIKEWQD
+209 EIKNQIKEWQE

-240 ARQHMQR
+240 ARHHMQQ
-247 FTPPETLNRDAF
+247 FIAPDTLDRNTF
-259 LGIDEGLR
+259 LSIDEGLR
-267 EARQSMQMWL
+267 EARQNMRLWL

-295 MYGQDI
+295 THGQDI
-301 EDLIQQGAQWE
+301 EDLIQQGAKWE

-318 EEGDA
+318 EEGEA
-323 YIAKVKEQLD
+323 YIAKVKEQLE
-333 FSRGLQ
+333 FSKGLQ
-339 SAWRKDESVP
+339 SSWRKDESVP
-349 TDVNWF
+349 SDVNWF

-367 KDQLLYWQGQDPALQ
+367 KDQLLYWQSQAPSLQ
-382 VEAKSSESEAVVKD
+382 KESKISESRTTVPSSEGA
-396 SSVESDKTGV
+396 SVNE
-406 VNNWAHQ
+406 WAHQ
-413 ELEAVIADIAD
+413 ELQTVISDIVD
-424 LEAQIG
+424 LESRIG
-430 EEGSTRKAA
+430 ENGDTRMASM
-439 LPVWLQRIGGIGA
+439 PVWLQRIGGIGA
-452 VVGVLLSLA
+452 VIGVLMSLA
-461 GLIALESALYS
+461 GLIALESVLYS
-472 VGGIVLLILGLGLFW
+472 IGGIILLILGLGLFW
-487 YGWRLRHIDN
+487 YGWRLRHVDDSDI
-497 ADLSRWM
+497 ARWM

-516 LETQLDIPLPKE
+516 LETQLNTPLSVM
-528 SSNVPN
+528 SSDVPN

-543 YNEEG
+543 YKEEG
-548 KQLQANYDK
+548 QQLQANYEK
-557 ALAEWQAWIPE
+557 ALAEWQAWIPD
-568 GAAKSLNEDDFFS
+568 GAAKSLDEEDFFS

-631 PTELKRIYNQYKNF
+631 PTELKRVYNQYKNF

-693 EYRQKLIDEDQYK
+693 EYRQKLIDEDQFK
-706 QWATIY
+706 QWETIY
-712 KQSQVQLELLTPEG
+712 KQSQVQLDLLTPNG

-734 RLREGNKDNWND
+734 RLREGNKENWTD
-746 ELVHADQELGAR
+746 ELAHADQELGAR

-777 ALGSDQ
+777 ALGTDQ
-783 EQREAIQQRKELE
+783 EQREVIQQRQQLE

-811 IGHCMER
+811 ISHCMER
-818 AQQSYEEESQPKML
+818 AQESYEEESQPKML

-837 YINRLT
+837 YIKQLT
-843 NGTYTLD
+843 NGIYTFD

-861 NERGDRLP
+861 NERGDRL
-869 ISRWSSGLA
+869 SMSHWSSGLA

-894 YQVDALPIILD
+894 FQVDALPIILD
-905 DILVRFDENRQKG
+905 DILVRFDEDRQKS
-918 ALELLAELGQQQQ
+918 ALELLAELGKHQQ

>member
-1 MMNIKQIR
+1 MNIKQIR
-9 LDSFGPYENWMFQSG
+9 LDSFGPYENWMFKAGSS
-24 PNGVQLVYGAN
+24 GVQLIYGAN

-46 RALLFG
+46 RSLLFG
-52 GKHKKYGYVNG
+52 GKHKKYGYVSG
-63 SLELDKDGIAYHLG
+63 SLEIDKEGKIYHLG
-77 RQNKNLDFYS
+77 RQHKKLDFYS
-87 PGGPNLKDEPN
+87 PGEPSLKEEPN

-115 LTLDDLQGVDVLNE
+115 LTLEDLQGVDILNE

-144 LGNVVKTIEMSAN
+144 LGDLVKSIETNAN

-163 ASGKRR
+163 TSGKRR
-169 INVLIEQL
+169 INVLIDQL

-184 SALSAHEEQYVE
+184 SALSEHETQYVE
-196 LQQALRASEDTEA
+196 LQQTLHASEDTEA
-209 EIQNQIKEWQD
+209 EIKNQIKEWQE

-240 ARQHMQR
+240 ARHHMQQ
-247 FTPPETLNRDAF
+247 FIAPDTLDRNTF
-259 LGIDEGLR
+259 LSIDEGLR
-267 EARQSMQMWL
+267 EARQNMRLWL

-295 MYGQDI
+295 THGQDI
-301 EDLIQQGAQWE
+301 EDLIQQGAKWE

-318 EEGDA
+318 EEGEA
-323 YIAKVKEQLD
+323 YIAKVKEQLE
-333 FSRGLQ
+333 FSKGLQ
-339 SAWRKDESVP
+339 SSWRKDESVP
-349 TDVNWF
+349 SDVNWF

-367 KDQLLYWQGQDPALQ
+367 KDQLLYWQSQAPSLQ
-382 VEAKSSESEAVVKD
+382 KESKISESRTTVPSSEGA
-396 SSVESDKTGV
+396 SVNE
-406 VNNWAHQ
+406 WAHQ
-413 ELEAVIADIAD
+413 ELQTVISDIVD
-424 LEAQIG
+424 LESRIG
-430 EEGSTRKAA
+430 ENGDTRMASM
-439 LPVWLQRIGGIGA
+439 PVWLQRIGGIGA
-452 VVGVLLSLA
+452 VIGVLMSLA
-461 GLIALESALYS
+461 GLIALESVLYS
-472 VGGIVLLILGLGLFW
+472 IGGIILLILGLGLFW
-487 YGWRLRHIDN
+487 YGWRLRHVDDSDI
-497 ADLSRWM
+497 ARWM

-516 LETQLDIPLPKE
+516 LETQLNTPLSVM
-528 SSNVPN
+528 SSDVPN

-543 YNEEG
+543 YKEEG
-548 KQLQANYDK
+548 QQLQANYEK
-557 ALAEWQAWIPE
+557 ALAEWQAWIPD
-568 GAAKSLNEDDFFS
+568 GAAKSLDEEDFFS

-631 PTELKRIYNQYKNF
+631 PTELKRVYNQYKNF

-693 EYRQKLIDEDQYK
+693 EYRQKLIDEDQFK
-706 QWATIY
+706 QWETIY
-712 KQSQVQLELLTPEG
+712 KQSQVQLDLLTPNG

-734 RLREGNKDNWND
+734 RLREGNKENWTD
-746 ELVHADQELGAR
+746 ELAHADQELGAR

-777 ALGSDQ
+777 ALGTDQ
-783 EQREAIQQRKELE
+783 EQREVIQQRQQLE

-811 IGHCMER
+811 ISHCMER
-818 AQQSYEEESQPKML
+818 AQESYEEESQPKML

-837 YINRLT
+837 YIKQLT
-843 NGTYTLD
+843 NGIYTFD

-861 NERGDRLP
+861 NERGDRL
-869 ISRWSSGLA
+869 SMSHWSSGLA

-894 YQVDALPIILD
+894 FQVDALPIILD
-905 DILVRFDENRQKG
+905 DILVRFDEDRQKS
-918 ALELLAELGQQQQ
+918 ALELLAELGKHQQ

>member
-9 LDSFGPYENWMFQSG
+9 LDSFGPYENWMFKSG
-24 PNGVQLVYGAN
+24 SSGVQLIYGAN

-46 RALLFG
+46 RSLLFG
-52 GKHKKYGYVNG
+52 GKHKKYGYVSG
-63 SLELDKDGIAYHLG
+63 SLEIDKEGRTYHLG
-77 RQNKNLDFYS
+77 RQHKKLDFYS
-87 PGGPNLKDEPN
+87 PGEPSLKEEPN

-115 LTLDDLQGVDVLNE
+115 LTLEDLQGVDILNE

-144 LGNVVKTIEMSAN
+144 LGDLVKSIETNAN

-163 ASGKRR
+163 TSGKRR
-169 INVLIEQL
+169 INVLIDQL

-184 SALSAHEEQYVE
+184 SALSEHETQYVE
-196 LQQALRASEDTEA
+196 LQQTLHASEDTEA
-209 EIQNQIKEWQD
+209 EIKNQIKEWQE

-240 ARQHMQR
+240 ARHHMQQ
-247 FTPPETLNRDAF
+247 FIAPDTLDRNTF
-259 LGIDEGLR
+259 LSIDEGLR
-267 EARQSMQMWL
+267 EARQNMQLWL

-295 MYGQDI
+295 THGQDI
-301 EDLIQQGAQWE
+301 EDLIQQGAKWE

-318 EEGDA
+318 EEGEA
-323 YIAKVKEQLD
+323 YIAKVKEQLE
-333 FSRGLQ
+333 FSKGLQ
-339 SAWRKDESVP
+339 SSWRKDESVP
-349 TDVNWF
+349 SDVNWF

-367 KDQLLYWQGQDPALQ
+367 KDQLLYWQSQAPSLQ
-382 VEAKSSESEAVVKD
+382 KESKISESRTTVPSSEGA
-396 SSVESDKTGV
+396 SVNE
-406 VNNWAHQ
+406 WAHQ
-413 ELEAVIADIAD
+413 ELQTVISDIVD
-424 LEAQIG
+424 LESRIG
-430 EEGSTRKAA
+430 ENGDTRMASM
-439 LPVWLQRIGGIGA
+439 PVWLQRIGGIGA
-452 VVGVLLSLA
+452 VIGVLMSLA
-461 GLIALESALYS
+461 GLIALESVLYS
-472 VGGIVLLILGLGLFW
+472 IGGIILLILGLGLFW
-487 YGWRLRHIDN
+487 YGWRLRHVDDSDI
-497 ADLSRWM
+497 ARWM

-516 LETQLDIPLPKE
+516 LETQLNTPLSVM
-528 SSNVPN
+528 SSDVPN

-543 YNEEG
+543 YKEEG
-548 KQLQANYDK
+548 QQLQANYEK
-557 ALAEWQAWIPE
+557 ALAEWQAWIPD
-568 GAAKSLNEDDFFS
+568 GAAKSLDEEDFFS

-631 PTELKRIYNQYKNF
+631 PTELKRVYNQYKNF

-693 EYRQKLIDEDQYK
+693 EYRQKLIDEDQFK
-706 QWATIY
+706 QWETIY
-712 KQSQVQLELLTPEG
+712 KQSQVQLDLLTPNG

-734 RLREGNKDNWND
+734 RLREGNKENWTD
-746 ELVHADQELGAR
+746 ELAHADQELEAR
-758 KDAMANLYEKRGQ
+758 KDAMTNLYEKRGQ
-771 IVEAMR
+771 VVEAMR
-777 ALGSDQ
+777 ALGTDQ
-783 EQREAIQQRKELE
+783 EQREVIQQRQQLE

-811 IGHCMER
+811 ISHCMER
-818 AQQSYEEESQPKML
+818 AQESYEEESQPKML

-837 YINRLT
+837 YIKQLT
-843 NGTYTLD
+843 NGIYTFD

-861 NERGDRLP
+861 NERGDRL
-869 ISRWSSGLA
+869 SMSHWSSGLA

-894 YQVDALPIILD
+894 FQVDALPIILD
-905 DILVRFDENRQKG
+905 DILVRFDEDRQKS
-918 ALELLAELGQQQQ
+918 ALELLAELGKHQQ

>member
-1 MMNIKQIR
+1 MNIKQIR
-9 LDSFGPYENWMFQSG
+9 LDSFGPYENWMFKSG
-24 PNGVQLVYGAN
+24 SSGVQLIYGAN

-46 RALLFG
+46 RSLLFG
-52 GKHKKYGYVNG
+52 GKHKKYGYVSG
-63 SLELDKDGIAYHLG
+63 SLEIDKEGRTYHLG
-77 RQNKNLDFYS
+77 RQHKKLDFYS
-87 PGGPNLKDEPN
+87 PGEPSLKEEPN

-115 LTLDDLQGVDVLNE
+115 LTLEDLQGVDILNE

-144 LGNVVKTIEMSAN
+144 LGDLVKSIETNAN

-163 ASGKRR
+163 TSGKRR
-169 INVLIEQL
+169 INVLIDQL

-184 SALSAHEEQYVE
+184 SALSEHETQYVE
-196 LQQALRASEDTEA
+196 LQQTLHASEDTEA
-209 EIQNQIKEWQD
+209 EIKNQIKEWQE

-240 ARQHMQR
+240 ARHHMQQ
-247 FTPPETLNRDAF
+247 FIAPDTLDRNTF
-259 LGIDEGLR
+259 LSIDEGLR
-267 EARQSMQMWL
+267 EARQNMQLWL

-295 MYGQDI
+295 THGQDI
-301 EDLIQQGAQWE
+301 EDLIQQGAKWE

-318 EEGDA
+318 EEGEA
-323 YIAKVKEQLD
+323 YIAKVKEQLE
-333 FSRGLQ
+333 FSKGLQ
-339 SAWRKDESVP
+339 SSWRKDESVP
-349 TDVNWF
+349 SDVNWF

-367 KDQLLYWQGQDPALQ
+367 KDQLLYWQSQAPSLQ
-382 VEAKSSESEAVVKD
+382 KESKISESRTTVPSSEGA
-396 SSVESDKTGV
+396 SVNE
-406 VNNWAHQ
+406 WAHQ
-413 ELEAVIADIAD
+413 ELQTVISDIVD
-424 LEAQIG
+424 LESRIG
-430 EEGSTRKAA
+430 ENGDTRMASM
-439 LPVWLQRIGGIGA
+439 PVWLQRIGGIGA
-452 VVGVLLSLA
+452 VIGVLMSLA
-461 GLIALESALYS
+461 GLIALESVLYS
-472 VGGIVLLILGLGLFW
+472 IGGIILLILGLGLFW
-487 YGWRLRHIDN
+487 YGWRLRHVDDSDI
-497 ADLSRWM
+497 ARWM

-516 LETQLDIPLPKE
+516 LETQLNTPLSVM
-528 SSNVPN
+528 SSDVPN

-543 YNEEG
+543 YKEEG
-548 KQLQANYDK
+548 QQLQANYEK
-557 ALAEWQAWIPE
+557 ALAEWQAWIPD
-568 GAAKSLNEDDFFS
+568 GAAKSLDEEDFFS

-631 PTELKRIYNQYKNF
+631 PTELKRVYNQYKNF

-693 EYRQKLIDEDQYK
+693 EYRQKLIDEDQFK
-706 QWATIY
+706 QWETIY
-712 KQSQVQLELLTPEG
+712 KQSQVQLDLLTPNG

-734 RLREGNKDNWND
+734 RLREGNKENWTD
-746 ELVHADQELGAR
+746 ELAHADQELEAR
-758 KDAMANLYEKRGQ
+758 KDAMTNLYEKRGQ
-771 IVEAMR
+771 VVEAMR
-777 ALGSDQ
+777 ALGTDQ
-783 EQREAIQQRKELE
+783 EQREVIQQRQQLE

-811 IGHCMER
+811 ISHCMER
-818 AQQSYEEESQPKML
+818 AQESYEEESQPKML

-837 YINRLT
+837 YIKQLT
-843 NGTYTLD
+843 NGIYTFD

-861 NERGDRLP
+861 NERGDRL
-869 ISRWSSGLA
+869 SMSHWSSGLA

-894 YQVDALPIILD
+894 FQVDALPIILD
-905 DILVRFDENRQKG
+905 DILVRFDEDRQKS
-918 ALELLAELGQQQQ
+918 ALELLAELGKHQQ